1 MIRILDKNVS
11 DKIAAGEVV
20 ESPLSVVKELVE
32 NSIDAGAKS
41 IAVHI
46 KGNGGD
52 YIRVS
57 DDGCGIAGDEVE
69 VAFKRHATSKLEKFS
84 DLNSLHTLG
93 FRGEALASIAKV
105 SRVIMYTKR
114 REDTLGTEL
123 ILEAGEVIKKE
134 DIAVDDGTGIIVQ
147 DLFFNIPARKKE
159 LSYKRTKKNEIVEFI
174 NRMSIYY
181 SDISF
186 RLKLDDELLYI
197 TKGNGNRRD
206 ALAQIYGADYA
217 KRLVEVDEDVLGI
230 IVRGLISP
238 QGDSYKDTSRQV
250 IFVNGRAIKSA
261 FLEGIIKKEYSDI
274 IMGARYPSYFLLVN
288 LQGTDIDVNIHP
300 NKKEILFLDKT
311 KVKNAI
317 VRTLEK
323 AFAGK
328 EIIQSTPLN
337 ADFKFFIKDDYVDVG
352 SSEQSNIEEV
362 FEKDSSEEFSY
373 STSSSEADFTEA
385 INTGRSFRGY
395 KDREPASPPADE
407 AASEEEAFRKA
418 VKQEQQRENLQKTE
432 HIAMEEKKANLPYD
446 ISALEPMGVIFDTY
460 ILARD
465 GEAFYMIDQHAA
477 HERVFY
483 EKLLG
488 EFLSK
493 NKDTQR
499 LISPVIMSLSAEA
512 NSNRENIMARLHEL
526 GFEVDVFGDKTFRI
540 FGIPSF
546 MKDEEARGFL
556 DDYLI
561 STQGFGYDEDERQLD
576 RIASKACK
584 AAVKGRDVLKS
595 DEIRALI
602 LDLARCKQPLACPHG
617 RPTMIRMR
625 EYDIEKMFKRVL

>member
-32 NSIDAGAKS
+32 NSIDAGAKN
-41 IAVHI
+41 IAVQI
-46 KGNGGD
+46 KGNGSE

-69 VAFKRHATSKLEKFS
+69 TAFKRHATSKLEKFS
-84 DLNSLHTLG
+84 DLNNLHTLG

-105 SRVIMYTKR
+105 SGVIMYTKR
-114 REDTLGTEL
+114 REDPLGTEL
-123 ILEAGEVIKKE
+123 ALEAGEVIKKE

-147 DLFFNIPARKKE
+147 DLFFNIPARKKD
-159 LSYKRTKKNEIVEFI
+159 LSYKRAKKNEIVEFI

-186 RLKLDDELLYI
+186 RLKVDEELLYV
-197 TKGNGNRRD
+197 TEGNGNRRD
-206 ALAQIYGADYA
+206 VLAQIYGADYA
-217 KRLVEVDEDVLGI
+217 ARLVQVDEEAFGI
-230 IVRGLISP
+230 TVSGLVSP

-250 IFVNGRAIKSA
+250 IFINGRAIRSA
-261 FLEGIIKKEYSDI
+261 FLEGIIKREYSDI
-274 IMGARYPSYFLLVN
+274 IMGERYPSYFLLVN
-288 LQGTDIDVNIHP
+288 LPGAEIDVNIHP
-300 NKKEILFLDKT
+300 NKKEILFLDKA
-311 KVKNAI
+311 KVKNVI
-317 VRTLEK
+317 VKTLEK
-323 AFAGK
+323 AFSGK

-337 ADFKFFIKDDYVDVG
+337 ADFKSFVKEDYVDIG
-352 SSEQSNIEEV
+352 SSKQSNIEEV
-362 FEKDSSEEFSY
+362 FEKGSSEGFSY
-373 STSSSEADFTEA
+373 SAASSEADFREA
-385 INTGRSFRGY
+385 INIGSRGH
-395 KDREPASPPADE
+395 KGLESAFPPADND
-407 AASEEEAFRKA
+407 ASEEEAFREA
-418 VKQEQQRENLQKTE
+418 VRCEQQRESLREAE
-432 HIAMEEKKANLPYD
+432 HVAVEEKAVNLPYD
-446 ISALEPMGVIFDTY
+446 IAALEPMGVIFDTY

-483 EKLLG
+483 EKLLD

-493 NKDTQR
+493 DKDIQR
-499 LISPVIMSLSAEA
+499 LIAPIIKSLSAEA
-512 NSNRENIMARLHEL
+512 DSNKKNIMSRLFEL
-526 GFEVDVFGDKTFRI
+526 GFEVDDFGEKTLRI

-546 MKDEEARGFL
+546 MKEEEAQGFL
-556 DDYLI
+556 DDYLM

-584 AAVKGRDVLKS
+584 AAVKGRDVLKG
-595 DEIRALI
+595 DEIKALI
-602 LDLARCKQPLACPHG
+602 LSLAKCKQPLACPHG

>member
-32 NSIDAGAKS
+32 NSIDAGAKN
-41 IAVHI
+41 IAVQI
-46 KGNGGD
+46 KGNGSE

-69 VAFKRHATSKLEKFS
+69 TAFKRHATSKLEKFS
-84 DLNSLHTLG
+84 DLNNLHTLG

-105 SRVIMYTKR
+105 SGVIMYTKR
-114 REDTLGTEL
+114 REDSLGTEL
-123 ILEAGEVIKKE
+123 ALEAGEVIKKE

-147 DLFFNIPARKKE
+147 DLFFNIPARKKD
-159 LSYKRTKKNEIVEFI
+159 LSYKRAKKNEIVEFI

-186 RLKLDDELLYI
+186 RLKVDEELLYV
-197 TKGNGNRRD
+197 TEGNGNRRD
-206 ALAQIYGADYA
+206 VLAQIYGADYA
-217 KRLVEVDEDVLGI
+217 ARLVQVDEEAFGI
-230 IVRGLISP
+230 TVSGLVSP

-250 IFVNGRAIKSA
+250 IFINGRAIRSA
-261 FLEGIIKKEYSDI
+261 FLEGIIKREYSDI
-274 IMGARYPSYFLLVN
+274 IMGERYPSYFLLVN
-288 LQGTDIDVNIHP
+288 LPGAEIDVNIHP
-300 NKKEILFLDKT
+300 NKKEILFLDKA
-311 KVKNAI
+311 KVKNVI
-317 VRTLEK
+317 VKTLEK
-323 AFAGK
+323 AFSGK
-328 EIIQSTPLN
+328 EIIQFTPLN
-337 ADFKFFIKDDYVDVG
+337 ADFKSFVKEDYVDIG
-352 SSEQSNIEEV
+352 SSKQSNVEEV
-362 FEKDSSEEFSY
+362 FEKDSSEGFSY
-373 STSSSEADFTEA
+373 SAASSEAEFREA
-385 INTGRSFRGY
+385 VNIGYRGH
-395 KDREPASPPADE
+395 KGLESAFPPADND
-407 AASEEEAFRKA
+407 ASEEEAFREA
-418 VKQEQQRENLQKTE
+418 VRCEQQRESLREAE
-432 HIAMEEKKANLPYD
+432 HVAVEEKAVNLPHD
-446 ISALEPMGVIFDTY
+446 IAALEPMGVIFDTY

-483 EKLLG
+483 EKLLD

-493 NKDTQR
+493 DKDIQR
-499 LISPVIMSLSAEA
+499 LIAPIIKSLSAEA
-512 NSNRENIMARLHEL
+512 DSNKKNIMSRLFEL
-526 GFEVDVFGDKTFRI
+526 GFEVDDFGEKTLRI

-546 MKDEEARGFL
+546 MKEEEAQGFL
-556 DDYLI
+556 DDYLM

-584 AAVKGRDVLKS
+584 AAVKGRDVLKG
-595 DEIRALI
+595 DEIKALI
-602 LDLARCKQPLACPHG
+602 LSLAKCKQPLACPHG

>member
-32 NSIDAGAKS
+32 NSIDAGAKN
-41 IAVHI
+41 IAVQI
-46 KGNGGD
+46 KGNGSE

-69 VAFKRHATSKLEKFS
+69 TAFKRHATSKLEKFS
-84 DLNSLHTLG
+84 DLNNLHTLG

-105 SRVIMYTKR
+105 SGVIMYTKR
-114 REDTLGTEL
+114 REDSLGTEL
-123 ILEAGEVIKKE
+123 ALEAGEVIKKE

-147 DLFFNIPARKKE
+147 DLFFNIPARKKD
-159 LSYKRTKKNEIVEFI
+159 LSYKRAKKNEIVEFI

-186 RLKLDDELLYI
+186 RLKVDEELLYV
-197 TKGNGNRRD
+197 TEGNGNRRD
-206 ALAQIYGADYA
+206 VLAQIYGADYA
-217 KRLVEVDEDVLGI
+217 ARLVQVDEEAFGI
-230 IVRGLISP
+230 TVSGLVSP
-238 QGDSYKDTSRQV
+238 QGDSYKDTLRQV
-250 IFVNGRAIKSA
+250 IFINGRAIRSA
-261 FLEGIIKKEYSDI
+261 FLEGIIKREYSDI
-274 IMGARYPSYFLLVN
+274 IMGERYPSYFLLVN
-288 LQGTDIDVNIHP
+288 LPGAEIDVNIHP
-300 NKKEILFLDKT
+300 NKKEILFLDKA
-311 KVKNAI
+311 KVKNVI
-317 VRTLEK
+317 VKTLEK
-323 AFAGK
+323 AFSGK

-337 ADFKFFIKDDYVDVG
+337 ADFKSFVKEDYVDIG
-352 SSEQSNIEEV
+352 SSRQNNVEEV
-362 FEKDSSEEFSY
+362 FEKGSSEGFSY
-373 STSSSEADFTEA
+373 SAASSEADFREA
-385 INTGRSFRGY
+385 INIGSRGH
-395 KDREPASPPADE
+395 KGLESAFPPADND
-407 AASEEEAFRKA
+407 ASEEEAFREA
-418 VKQEQQRENLQKTE
+418 VRCEQQRESLREAE
-432 HIAMEEKKANLPYD
+432 HVAVEEKAVNLPYD
-446 ISALEPMGVIFDTY
+446 IAALEPMGVIFDTY

-493 NKDTQR
+493 DKDIQR
-499 LISPVIMSLSAEA
+499 LIAPIIKSLSAEA
-512 NSNRENIMARLHEL
+512 DSNKKNIMSRLFEL
-526 GFEVDVFGDKTFRI
+526 GFEVDDFGEKTLRI

-546 MKDEEARGFL
+546 MKEEEAQGFL
-556 DDYLI
+556 DDYLM

-584 AAVKGRDVLKS
+584 AAVKGRDVLKG
-595 DEIRALI
+595 DEIKALI
-602 LDLARCKQPLACPHG
+602 LSLAKCKQPLACPHG

>member
-32 NSIDAGAKS
+32 NSIDAGAKN
-41 IAVHI
+41 IAVQI
-46 KGNGGD
+46 KGNGSE

-69 VAFKRHATSKLEKFS
+69 TAFKRHTTSKLEKFS
-84 DLNSLHTLG
+84 DLNNLHTLG

-105 SRVIMYTKR
+105 SGVIMYTKR
-114 REDTLGTEL
+114 REDSLGTEL
-123 ILEAGEVIKKE
+123 ALEAGEVIKKE

-147 DLFFNIPARKKE
+147 DLFFNIPARKKD
-159 LSYKRTKKNEIVEFI
+159 LSYKRAKKNEIVEFI

-186 RLKLDDELLYI
+186 RLKVDEELLYV
-197 TKGNGNRRD
+197 TEGNGNRRD
-206 ALAQIYGADYA
+206 VLAQIYGADYA
-217 KRLVEVDEDVLGI
+217 ARLVQVDEEAFGI
-230 IVRGLISP
+230 TVSGLVSP

-250 IFVNGRAIKSA
+250 IFINGRAIRSA
-261 FLEGIIKKEYSDI
+261 FLEGIIKREYSDI
-274 IMGARYPSYFLLVN
+274 IMGERYPSYFLLVN
-288 LQGTDIDVNIHP
+288 LPGAEIDVNIHP
-300 NKKEILFLDKT
+300 NKKEILFLDKA
-311 KVKNAI
+311 KVKNVI
-317 VRTLEK
+317 VKTLEK
-323 AFAGK
+323 AFSGK

-337 ADFKFFIKDDYVDVG
+337 ADFKSFVKEDYVDIG
-352 SSEQSNIEEV
+352 SSKQSNVEEV
-362 FEKDSSEEFSY
+362 FEKGSSEGFSY
-373 STSSSEADFTEA
+373 SAASSEADFREA
-385 INTGRSFRGY
+385 INIGSRGH
-395 KDREPASPPADE
+395 KGLESAFPPADND
-407 AASEEEAFRKA
+407 ASEEEAFREA
-418 VKQEQQRENLQKTE
+418 VRCEQQRESLREAE
-432 HIAMEEKKANLPYD
+432 HVAVEEKAVNLPYD
-446 ISALEPMGVIFDTY
+446 IAALEPMGVIFDTY

-483 EKLLG
+483 EKLLD

-493 NKDTQR
+493 DKDIQR
-499 LISPVIMSLSAEA
+499 LIAPIIKSLSAEA
-512 NSNRENIMARLHEL
+512 DSNKKNIMSRLFEL
-526 GFEVDVFGDKTFRI
+526 GFEVDDFGEKTLRI

-546 MKDEEARGFL
+546 MKEEEAQGFL
-556 DDYLI
+556 DDYLM

-584 AAVKGRDVLKS
+584 AAVKGRDVLKG
-595 DEIRALI
+595 DEIKALI
-602 LDLARCKQPLACPHG
+602 LSLAKCKQPLACPHG

>member
-41 IAVHI
+41 IAVQI
-46 KGNGGD
+46 KGNGSD

-69 VAFKRHATSKLEKFS
+69 TAFKRHATSKLEKFS
-84 DLNSLHTLG
+84 DLNNLHTLG

-105 SRVIMYTKR
+105 SGVIMYTKR
-114 REDTLGTEL
+114 REDPLGTEL
-123 ILEAGEVIKKE
+123 VLESSEVIKKE

-147 DLFFNIPARKKE
+147 DLFFNIPARKKD
-159 LSYKRTKKNEIVEFI
+159 LSYKRAKKNEIAEFI

-186 RLKLDDELLYI
+186 RLKVDEELLYV
-197 TKGNGNRRD
+197 TEGNGNRRD
-206 ALAQIYGADYA
+206 VLAQIYGADYA
-217 KRLVEVDEDVLGI
+217 ARLVQVDEETFGI
-230 IVRGLISP
+230 TVSGLVSP

-250 IFVNGRAIKSA
+250 IFINGRAIRSA

-274 IMGARYPSYFLLVN
+274 IMGERYPSYFLLVN
-288 LQGTDIDVNIHP
+288 LPGVDIDVNIHP
-300 NKKEILFLDKT
+300 NKKEILFLDKA

-317 VRTLEK
+317 VKTLEK
-323 AFAGK
+323 AFSGK
-328 EIIQSTPLN
+328 EIIQSTPIN
-337 ADFKFFIKDDYVDVG
+337 ADFKSFVKDDYVDIG
-352 SSEQSNIEEV
+352 SSKQSNIAEV
-362 FEKDSSEEFSY
+362 FEKDSSEGFSY
-373 STSSSEADFTEA
+373 SAASSEVEFREA
-385 INTGRSFRGY
+385 VNIGYRGHEGRESAF
-395 KDREPASPPADE
+395 PPADKNVP
-407 AASEEEAFRKA
+407 EEEAFREA
-418 VKQEQQRENLQKTE
+418 IRCERQRESLREVE
-432 HIAMEEKKANLPYD
+432 HAAVEGKPVNLPYD
-446 ISALEPMGVIFDTY
+446 IAALEPMGVIFDTY

-493 NKDTQR
+493 DKDTQR
-499 LISPVIMSLSAEA
+499 LIAPIIKSLSAEVD
-512 NSNRENIMARLHEL
+512 SNKKNIMSRLSEL
-526 GFEVDVFGDKTFRI
+526 GFEVDDFGEKTLRI

-546 MKDEEARGFL
+546 MKEEEAQEFL
-556 DDYLI
+556 DDYLM

-584 AAVKGRDVLKS
+584 AAVKGRDVLKG
-595 DEIRALI
+595 DEIKALI
-602 LDLARCKQPLACPHG
+602 LSLAKCKQPLACPHG

>member
-41 IAVHI
+41 IAVQI
-46 KGNGGD
+46 KGNGSD

-69 VAFKRHATSKLEKFS
+69 TAFKRHATSKLEKFS
-84 DLNSLHTLG
+84 DLNNLHTLG

-105 SRVIMYTKR
+105 SGVIMYTKR
-114 REDTLGTEL
+114 REDSLGTEL
-123 ILEAGEVIKKE
+123 ALEAGEVIKKE

-147 DLFFNIPARKKE
+147 DLFFNIPARKKD
-159 LSYKRTKKNEIVEFI
+159 LSYKRAKKNEIVEFI

-186 RLKLDDELLYI
+186 RLKVDEELLYV
-197 TKGNGNRRD
+197 TEGNGNRRD
-206 ALAQIYGADYA
+206 VLAQIYGADYA
-217 KRLVEVDEDVLGI
+217 ARLVQVDEEAFGI
-230 IVRGLISP
+230 TVSGLVSP

-250 IFVNGRAIKSA
+250 IFINGRAIRSA
-261 FLEGIIKKEYSDI
+261 FLEGIIKREYSDI
-274 IMGARYPSYFLLVN
+274 IMGERYPSYFLLVD
-288 LQGTDIDVNIHP
+288 LPGADIDVNIHP
-300 NKKEILFLDKT
+300 NKKEILFLDKA

-317 VRTLEK
+317 VKTLEK
-323 AFAGK
+323 AFSGK
-328 EIIQSTPLN
+328 EIIQSTPIN
-337 ADFKFFIKDDYVDVG
+337 ADFKSFVKDDYVDIG
-352 SSEQSNIEEV
+352 SSKQSNIEEV
-362 FEKDSSEEFSY
+362 FEKDSSEGFSY
-373 STSSSEADFTEA
+373 SAASSEAEFREA
-385 INTGRSFRGY
+385 VNIGYRGHEGRESAF
-395 KDREPASPPADE
+395 PPADKNVP
-407 AASEEEAFRKA
+407 EEEAFREA
-418 VKQEQQRENLQKTE
+418 IRCERQRESLRKEE
-432 HIAMEEKKANLPYD
+432 HTAVEGKPVNLPYD
-446 ISALEPMGVIFDTY
+446 IAALEPMGVIFDTY

-483 EKLLG
+483 EKLLD

-493 NKDTQR
+493 DKDIQR
-499 LISPVIMSLSAEA
+499 LIAPIIKSLSAEA
-512 NSNRENIMARLHEL
+512 DSNKKNIMSRLFEL
-526 GFEVDVFGDKTFRI
+526 GFEVDDFGEKTLRI

-546 MKDEEARGFL
+546 MKEEEAQGFL
-556 DDYLI
+556 DDYLM

-584 AAVKGRDVLKS
+584 AAVKGRDVLKG
-595 DEIRALI
+595 DEIKALI
-602 LDLARCKQPLACPHG
+602 LSLAKCKQPLACPHG

>member
-41 IAVHI
+41 IAVQI
-46 KGNGGD
+46 KGNGSE

-69 VAFKRHATSKLEKFS
+69 TAFKRHATSKLEKFS
-84 DLNSLHTLG
+84 DLNNLHTLG

-114 REDTLGTEL
+114 REDPLGTEL
-123 ILEAGEVIKKE
+123 VLEAGEVIKKE

-147 DLFFNIPARKKE
+147 DLFFNIPARKKD
-159 LSYKRTKKNEIVEFI
+159 LSYKRAKKNEIVEFI

-186 RLKLDDELLYI
+186 RLKVDEELLYV
-197 TKGNGNRRD
+197 TEGNGNRRD
-206 ALAQIYGADYA
+206 VLAQIYGADYA
-217 KRLVEVDEDVLGI
+217 ARLVQVDEETFGI
-230 IVRGLISP
+230 TVSGLVSP

-250 IFVNGRAIKSA
+250 IFINGRAIRSA
-261 FLEGIIKKEYSDI
+261 FLEGIIKREYSDI
-274 IMGARYPSYFLLVN
+274 IMGERYPSYFLLVD
-288 LQGTDIDVNIHP
+288 LPGADIDVNIHP
-300 NKKEILFLDKT
+300 NKKEILFLDKA

-317 VRTLEK
+317 VKTLEK
-323 AFAGK
+323 AFSGK
-328 EIIQSTPLN
+328 EIIQSTPIN
-337 ADFKFFIKDDYVDVG
+337 ADFKSFVKDDYVDIG
-352 SSEQSNIEEV
+352 SSKQSNIEEV
-362 FEKDSSEEFSY
+362 FEKDSSEGFSY
-373 STSSSEADFTEA
+373 SAASSEAEFREA
-385 INTGRSFRGY
+385 VNIGYRGHEGRESAF
-395 KDREPASPPADE
+395 PPADKNVP
-407 AASEEEAFRKA
+407 EEEVFREA
-418 VKQEQQRENLQKTE
+418 IRCERQRESLRKEE
-432 HIAMEEKKANLPYD
+432 HTAVEGKPVNLPYD
-446 ISALEPMGVIFDTY
+446 IAALEPMGVIFDTY

-493 NKDTQR
+493 DKDIQR
-499 LISPVIMSLSAEA
+499 LIAPIIKSLSAEA
-512 NSNRENIMARLHEL
+512 DSNKKNIMSRLSEL
-526 GFEVDVFGDKTFRI
+526 GFEVDDFGEKTLRI

-546 MKDEEARGFL
+546 MKEEEAQGFL
-556 DDYLI
+556 DDYLM

-584 AAVKGRDVLKS
+584 AAVKGRDVLKG
-595 DEIRALI
+595 DEIKALI
-602 LDLARCKQPLACPHG
+602 LSLAKCKQPLACPHG

>member
-41 IAVHI
+41 IAVQI
-46 KGNGGD
+46 KGNGSD

-69 VAFKRHATSKLEKFS
+69 TAFKRHATSKLEKFS
-84 DLNSLHTLG
+84 YLNNLHTLG

-114 REDTLGTEL
+114 REDPLGTEL
-123 ILEAGEVIKKE
+123 VLEAGEVIKKE

-147 DLFFNIPARKKE
+147 DLFFNIPARKKD
-159 LSYKRTKKNEIVEFI
+159 LSYKRAKKNEIAEFI

-186 RLKLDDELLYI
+186 RLKVDEELLYV
-197 TKGNGNRRD
+197 TEGNGNRRD
-206 ALAQIYGADYA
+206 VLAQIYGADYA
-217 KRLVEVDEDVLGI
+217 ARLVQVDEEAFGI
-230 IVRGLISP
+230 TVSGLVSP

-250 IFVNGRAIKSA
+250 IFINGRAIRSA
-261 FLEGIIKKEYSDI
+261 FLEGIIKREYSDI
-274 IMGARYPSYFLLVN
+274 IMGERYPSYFLLVD
-288 LQGTDIDVNIHP
+288 LPGADIDVNIHP
-300 NKKEILFLDKT
+300 NKKEILFLDKA

-317 VRTLEK
+317 VKTLEK
-323 AFAGK
+323 AFSGK
-328 EIIQSTPLN
+328 EIIQSAPTN
-337 ADFKFFIKDDYVDVG
+337 ADFKSFVKDDYVDIG
-352 SSEQSNIEEV
+352 SSKQSNIEEV
-362 FEKDSSEEFSY
+362 FEKDSSEGFSY
-373 STSSSEADFTEA
+373 SAASSEADFREA
-385 INTGRSFRGY
+385 INIGYRGHEGRESAFL
-395 KDREPASPPADE
+395 PADKDV
-407 AASEEEAFRKA
+407 SEEEAFRKA
-418 VKQEQQRENLQKTE
+418 IRCEQQRESLREVE
-432 HIAMEEKKANLPYD
+432 HAAVEEKPINLPYD
-446 ISALEPMGVIFDTY
+446 IAVLEPMGVIFDTY

-493 NKDTQR
+493 DKDTQR
-499 LISPVIMSLSAEA
+499 LIAPIIKSLSAEA
-512 NSNRENIMARLHEL
+512 DSNKKNIMSRLSEL
-526 GFEVDVFGDKTFRI
+526 GFEVDDFGEKTLRI

-546 MKDEEARGFL
+546 MKEEEAQGFL
-556 DDYLI
+556 DDYLM

-584 AAVKGRDVLKS
+584 AAVKGRDVLKG
-595 DEIRALI
+595 DEIKALI
-602 LDLARCKQPLACPHG
+602 LSLAKCKQPLACPHG

>member
-32 NSIDAGAKS
+32 NSIDAGAKN
-41 IAVHI
+41 IAVQI
-46 KGNGGD
+46 KGNGSE

-69 VAFKRHATSKLEKFS
+69 TAFKRHATSKLEKFS
-84 DLNSLHTLG
+84 DLNNLHTLG

-105 SRVIMYTKR
+105 SGVIMYTKR
-114 REDTLGTEL
+114 REDPLGTEL
-123 ILEAGEVIKKE
+123 ALEAGEVIKKE

-147 DLFFNIPARKKE
+147 DLFFNIPARKKD
-159 LSYKRTKKNEIVEFI
+159 LSYKRAKKNEIVEFI

-186 RLKLDDELLYI
+186 RLKVDEELLYV
-197 TKGNGNRRD
+197 TEGNGNRRD
-206 ALAQIYGADYA
+206 VLAQIYGADYA
-217 KRLVEVDEDVLGI
+217 ARLVQVDEEAFGI
-230 IVRGLISP
+230 TVSGLVSP

-250 IFVNGRAIKSA
+250 IFINGRAIRSA
-261 FLEGIIKKEYSDI
+261 FLEGIIKREYSDI
-274 IMGARYPSYFLLVN
+274 IMGERYPSYFLLVN
-288 LQGTDIDVNIHP
+288 LPGAEIDVNIHP
-300 NKKEILFLDKT
+300 NKKEILFLDKA
-311 KVKNAI
+311 KVKNVI
-317 VRTLEK
+317 VKTLEK
-323 AFAGK
+323 AFSGK

-337 ADFKFFIKDDYVDVG
+337 ADFKSFVKEDYVDIG
-352 SSEQSNIEEV
+352 SSKQSNVEEV
-362 FEKDSSEEFSY
+362 FEKGSSEGFSY
-373 STSSSEADFTEA
+373 SAASSEADFREA
-385 INTGRSFRGY
+385 INIGSRGH
-395 KDREPASPPADE
+395 KGLESAFPPADND
-407 AASEEEAFRKA
+407 ASEEEAFREA
-418 VKQEQQRENLQKTE
+418 VRCEQQRESLREAE
-432 HIAMEEKKANLPYD
+432 HVAVEEKAVNLPYD
-446 ISALEPMGVIFDTY
+446 IAALEPMGVIFDTY

-483 EKLLG
+483 EKLLD

-493 NKDTQR
+493 DKDIQR
-499 LISPVIMSLSAEA
+499 LIAPIIKSLSAEA
-512 NSNRENIMARLHEL
+512 DSNKKNIMSRLFEL
-526 GFEVDVFGDKTFRI
+526 GFEVDDFGEKTLRI

-546 MKDEEARGFL
+546 MKEEEAQGFL
-556 DDYLI
+556 DDYLM

-584 AAVKGRDVLKS
+584 AAVKGRDVLKG
-595 DEIRALI
+595 DEIKALI
-602 LDLARCKQPLACPHG
+602 LSLAKCKQPLACPHG

>member
-41 IAVHI
+41 IAVQI
-46 KGNGGD
+46 KGNGSE

-57 DDGCGIAGDEVE
+57 DDGCGIASDEVE
-69 VAFKRHATSKLEKFS
+69 TAFKRHATSKLEKFS
-84 DLNSLHTLG
+84 DLNNLHTLG

-105 SRVIMYTKR
+105 SGVIMYTKR
-114 REDTLGTEL
+114 REDPLGTEL
-123 ILEAGEVIKKE
+123 ALEAGEVIKKE

-147 DLFFNIPARKKE
+147 DLFFNIPARKKD
-159 LSYKRTKKNEIVEFI
+159 LSYKRAKKNEIAEFI

-186 RLKLDDELLYI
+186 RLKVDEELLYV
-197 TKGNGNRRD
+197 TEGNGNRRD
-206 ALAQIYGADYA
+206 VLAQIYGADYA
-217 KRLVEVDEDVLGI
+217 ARLVQVDEEVSGI
-230 IVRGLISP
+230 TVSGLVSP

-250 IFVNGRAIKSA
+250 IFINGRAIRSA

-274 IMGARYPSYFLLVN
+274 IMGERYPSYFLLVN
-288 LQGTDIDVNIHP
+288 LPGVDIDVNIHP
-300 NKKEILFLDKT
+300 NKKEILFLDKA
-311 KVKNAI
+311 KVKNVI
-317 VRTLEK
+317 VKTLEK
-323 AFAGK
+323 AFSGK
-328 EIIQSTPLN
+328 EIIQSAPLN
-337 ADFKFFIKDDYVDVG
+337 ADFKSFVKDDYVDIG
-352 SSEQSNIEEV
+352 SSKQSNIEEV
-362 FEKDSSEEFSY
+362 FEKDSSEGFSY
-373 STSSSEADFTEA
+373 STASSEADFREA
-385 INTGRSFRGY
+385 INTGYRGY
-395 KDREPASPPADE
+395 EGRESAFSPADKDV
-407 AASEEEAFRKA
+407 SEEEAFREA
-418 VKQEQQRENLQKTE
+418 VRQEQQKESLQETE
-432 HIAMEEKKANLPYD
+432 HVTTKEKQVNLPYD
-446 ISALEPMGVIFDTY
+446 IAALESMDVIFDTY

-465 GEAFYMIDQHAA
+465 DEAFYMIDQHAA

-493 NKDTQR
+493 NKDVQR
-499 LISPVIMSLSAEA
+499 LIAPIVKSLSAEA
-512 NSNRENIMARLHEL
+512 DSNKKNIMSRLSEL
-526 GFEVDVFGDKTFRI
+526 GFEVDDFGEKTLRI

-546 MKDEEARGFL
+546 MKEEEAQGFL
-556 DDYLI
+556 DDYLM

-584 AAVKGRDVLKS
+584 AAVKGRDVLKG
-595 DEIRALI
+595 DEIKALI
-602 LDLARCKQPLACPHG
+602 LSLAKCKQPLACPHG

>member
-32 NSIDAGAKS
+32 NSIDAGAKN
-41 IAVHI
+41 IAVQI
-46 KGNGGD
+46 KGNGSE

-69 VAFKRHATSKLEKFS
+69 TAFKRHATSKLEKFS
-84 DLNSLHTLG
+84 DLNNLHTLG

-105 SRVIMYTKR
+105 SGVIMYTKR
-114 REDTLGTEL
+114 REDSLGTEL
-123 ILEAGEVIKKE
+123 ALEAGEVIKKE

-147 DLFFNIPARKKE
+147 DLFYNIPARKKD
-159 LSYKRTKKNEIVEFI
+159 LSYKRAKKNEIVEFI

-186 RLKLDDELLYI
+186 RLKVDEELLYV
-197 TKGNGNRRD
+197 TEGNGNRRD
-206 ALAQIYGADYA
+206 VLAQIYGADYA
-217 KRLVEVDEDVLGI
+217 ARLVQVDEEAFGI
-230 IVRGLISP
+230 TVSGLVSP

-250 IFVNGRAIKSA
+250 IFINGRAIRSA
-261 FLEGIIKKEYSDI
+261 FLEGIIKREYSDI
-274 IMGARYPSYFLLVN
+274 IMGERYPSYFLLVN
-288 LQGTDIDVNIHP
+288 LPGAEIDVNIHP
-300 NKKEILFLDKT
+300 NKKEILFLDKA
-311 KVKNAI
+311 KVKNVI
-317 VRTLEK
+317 VKTLEK
-323 AFAGK
+323 AFSGK

-337 ADFKFFIKDDYVDVG
+337 ADFKSFVKEDYVDIG
-352 SSEQSNIEEV
+352 SSKQSNVEEV
-362 FEKDSSEEFSY
+362 FEKGSSEGFSY
-373 STSSSEADFTEA
+373 SAASSEADFREA
-385 INTGRSFRGY
+385 INIGSRGH
-395 KDREPASPPADE
+395 KGLESAFPPADND
-407 AASEEEAFRKA
+407 ASEEEAFREA
-418 VKQEQQRENLQKTE
+418 VRCEQQRESLREEE
-432 HIAMEEKKANLPYD
+432 HAAVEGKPVNLPYD
-446 ISALEPMGVIFDTY
+446 IAALEPMGVIFDTY

-483 EKLLG
+483 EKLLD

-493 NKDTQR
+493 DKDIQR
-499 LISPVIMSLSAEA
+499 LIAPIIKSLSAEA
-512 NSNRENIMARLHEL
+512 DSNKKNIMSRLFEL
-526 GFEVDVFGDKTFRI
+526 GFEVDDFGEKTLRI

-546 MKDEEARGFL
+546 MKEEEAQGFL
-556 DDYLI
+556 DDYLM

-584 AAVKGRDVLKS
+584 AAVKGRDVLKG
-595 DEIRALI
+595 DEIKALI
-602 LDLARCKQPLACPHG
+602 LSLAKCKQPLACPHG

>member
-41 IAVHI
+41 IAVQI
-46 KGNGGD
+46 KGNGSD

-69 VAFKRHATSKLEKFS
+69 TAFKRHATSKLEKFS
-84 DLNSLHTLG
+84 DLNNLHTLG

-105 SRVIMYTKR
+105 SGVIMYTKR
-114 REDTLGTEL
+114 REDPLGTEL
-123 ILEAGEVIKKE
+123 VLEAGEVIKKE

-147 DLFFNIPARKKE
+147 DLFFNIPARKKD
-159 LSYKRTKKNEIVEFI
+159 LSYKRAKKNEIVEFI

-186 RLKLDDELLYI
+186 RLKVDEELLYV
-197 TKGNGNRRD
+197 TEGNGNRRD
-206 ALAQIYGADYA
+206 VLAQIYGADYA
-217 KRLVEVDEDVLGI
+217 ARLVQVDEEVSGI
-230 IVRGLISP
+230 TVSGLVSP

-250 IFVNGRAIKSA
+250 IFINGRAIRSA
-261 FLEGIIKKEYSDI
+261 FLEGIIKREYSDI
-274 IMGARYPSYFLLVN
+274 IMGERYPSYFLLVD
-288 LQGTDIDVNIHP
+288 LPGADIDVNIHP
-300 NKKEILFLDKT
+300 NKKEILFLDKA

-317 VRTLEK
+317 VKTLEK
-323 AFAGK
+323 AFSGK
-328 EIIQSTPLN
+328 EIIQSTPIN
-337 ADFKFFIKDDYVDVG
+337 ADFKSFVKDDYVDIG
-352 SSEQSNIEEV
+352 SSKQSNIEEV
-362 FEKDSSEEFSY
+362 FEKDSSEGFSY
-373 STSSSEADFTEA
+373 SAASSEAEFREA
-385 INTGRSFRGY
+385 VNIGYRGHEGRESAF
-395 KDREPASPPADE
+395 PPADKNVP
-407 AASEEEAFRKA
+407 EEEAFRKA
-418 VKQEQQRENLQKTE
+418 IRCEQQRESLREVE
-432 HIAMEEKKANLPYD
+432 HAAVEGKPVNLPYD
-446 ISALEPMGVIFDTY
+446 IAALEPMGVIFDTY

-493 NKDTQR
+493 DKDIQR
-499 LISPVIMSLSAEA
+499 LIAPIIKSLSAEA
-512 NSNRENIMARLHEL
+512 DSNKKNIMSRLSEL
-526 GFEVDVFGDKTFRI
+526 GFEVDDFGEKTLRI

-546 MKDEEARGFL
+546 MKEEEAQGFL
-556 DDYLI
+556 DDYLM

-584 AAVKGRDVLKS
+584 AAVKGRDVLKG
-595 DEIRALI
+595 DEIKALI
-602 LDLARCKQPLACPHG
+602 LSLAKCKQPLACPHG

>member
-41 IAVHI
+41 IAVQI
-46 KGNGGD
+46 KGNGSD

-69 VAFKRHATSKLEKFS
+69 TAFKRHATSKLEKFS
-84 DLNSLHTLG
+84 DLNNLHTLG

-105 SRVIMYTKR
+105 SGVIIYTKR
-114 REDTLGTEL
+114 REDSLGTEL
-123 ILEAGEVIKKE
+123 VLEAGEVIKKE

-147 DLFFNIPARKKE
+147 DLFFNIPARKKD
-159 LSYKRTKKNEIVEFI
+159 LSYKRAKKNEIAEFI

-186 RLKLDDELLYI
+186 RLKVDEELLYV
-197 TKGNGNRRD
+197 TEGNGNRRD
-206 ALAQIYGADYA
+206 VLAQIYGVDYA
-217 KRLVEVDEDVLGI
+217 ARLVQVDEEVSGI
-230 IVRGLISP
+230 TVSGLVSP

-250 IFVNGRAIKSA
+250 IFINGRAIRSA

-274 IMGARYPSYFLLVN
+274 IMGERYPSYFLLVN
-288 LQGTDIDVNIHP
+288 LPGVDIDVNIHP
-300 NKKEILFLDKT
+300 NKKEILFLDKA
-311 KVKNAI
+311 KVKNVI
-317 VRTLEK
+317 VKTLEK
-323 AFAGK
+323 AFSGK
-328 EIIQSTPLN
+328 EIIQSAPLN
-337 ADFKFFIKDDYVDVG
+337 ADFKSFVKDDYVDIG
-352 SSEQSNIEEV
+352 SSKQSNIEEV
-362 FEKDSSEEFSY
+362 FEKDSSEGFSY
-373 STSSSEADFTEA
+373 STASSEADFREA
-385 INTGRSFRGY
+385 INTGYRGY
-395 KDREPASPPADE
+395 EGREFAFSPADKDV
-407 AASEEEAFRKA
+407 SEEEAFREA
-418 VKQEQQRENLQKTE
+418 VRQEQQKESLQETE
-432 HIAMEEKKANLPYD
+432 HVTTKEKQVNLPYD
-446 ISALEPMGVIFDTY
+446 IAALESMGVIFDTY

-465 GEAFYMIDQHAA
+465 DEAFYMIDQHAA

-493 NKDTQR
+493 NKDVQR
-499 LISPVIMSLSAEA
+499 LIAPIVKSLSAEA
-512 NSNRENIMARLHEL
+512 DSNKKNIMSRLSEL
-526 GFEVDVFGDKTFRI
+526 GFEVDDFGEKTLRI

-546 MKDEEARGFL
+546 MKEEEAQGFL
-556 DDYLI
+556 DDYLM

-584 AAVKGRDVLKS
+584 AAVKGRDVLKG
-595 DEIRALI
+595 DEIKALI
-602 LDLARCKQPLACPHG
+602 LSLAKCKQPLACPHG

>member
-41 IAVHI
+41 IAVQI
-46 KGNGGD
+46 KGNGSD

-69 VAFKRHATSKLEKFS
+69 TAFKRHATSKLEKFS
-84 DLNSLHTLG
+84 DLNNLHTLG

-114 REDTLGTEL
+114 REDPLGTEL
-123 ILEAGEVIKKE
+123 VLESGEVIKKE

-147 DLFFNIPARKKE
+147 DLFFNIPARKKD
-159 LSYKRTKKNEIVEFI
+159 LSYKRAKKNEIAEFI

-186 RLKLDDELLYI
+186 RLKVDEELLYV
-197 TKGNGNRRD
+197 TEGNGNRRD
-206 ALAQIYGADYA
+206 VLAQIYGADYA
-217 KRLVEVDEDVLGI
+217 ARLVQVDEETFGI
-230 IVRGLISP
+230 TVSGLVSP

-250 IFVNGRAIKSA
+250 IFINGRAIRSA
-261 FLEGIIKKEYSDI
+261 FLEGIIKREYSDI
-274 IMGARYPSYFLLVN
+274 IMGERYPSYFLLVD
-288 LQGTDIDVNIHP
+288 LPGADIDVNIHP
-300 NKKEILFLDKT
+300 NKKEILFLDKA

-317 VRTLEK
+317 VKTLEK
-323 AFAGK
+323 AFSGK
-328 EIIQSTPLN
+328 EIIQSAPLN
-337 ADFKFFIKDDYVDVG
+337 ADFKSFVKDDYVDIG
-352 SSEQSNIEEV
+352 SSKQSNIEEV
-362 FEKDSSEEFSY
+362 FEKDSSEGFSY
-373 STSSSEADFTEA
+373 STASSEADFREA
-385 INTGRSFRGY
+385 INTGYRGY
-395 KDREPASPPADE
+395 EGRESAFSPADKDV
-407 AASEEEAFRKA
+407 SEEEAFREA
-418 VKQEQQRENLQKTE
+418 VRQEQQKESLQETE
-432 HIAMEEKKANLPYD
+432 HVTTKEKQVNLPYD
-446 ISALEPMGVIFDTY
+446 IATLESMGVIFDTY

-465 GEAFYMIDQHAA
+465 DEAFYMIDQHAA

-493 NKDTQR
+493 DKDTQR
-499 LISPVIMSLSAEA
+499 LIAPIIKSLSAEA
-512 NSNRENIMARLHEL
+512 DSNKKNIMSRLSEL
-526 GFEVDVFGDKTFRI
+526 GFEVDDFGEKTLRI

-546 MKDEEARGFL
+546 MKEEEAQGFL
-556 DDYLI
+556 DDYLM

-584 AAVKGRDVLKS
+584 AAVKGRDVLNG
-595 DEIRALI
+595 DEIKALI
-602 LDLARCKQPLACPHG
+602 LSLAKCKQPLACPHG

>member
-41 IAVHI
+41 IAVQI
-46 KGNGGD
+46 KGNGSD

-69 VAFKRHATSKLEKFS
+69 TAFKRHATSKLEKFS
-84 DLNSLHTLG
+84 DLNNLHTLG

-114 REDTLGTEL
+114 REDPLGTEL
-123 ILEAGEVIKKE
+123 VLESGEVIKKE

-147 DLFFNIPARKKE
+147 DLFFNIPARKKD
-159 LSYKRTKKNEIVEFI
+159 LSYKRAKKNEIAEFI

-186 RLKLDDELLYI
+186 RLKVDEELLYV
-197 TKGNGNRRD
+197 TEGNGNRRD
-206 ALAQIYGADYA
+206 VLAQIYGADYA
-217 KRLVEVDEDVLGI
+217 ARLVQVDEETFGI
-230 IVRGLISP
+230 TVSGLVSP

-250 IFVNGRAIKSA
+250 IFINGRAIRSA
-261 FLEGIIKKEYSDI
+261 FLEGIIKREYSDI
-274 IMGARYPSYFLLVN
+274 IMGERYPSYFLLVD
-288 LQGTDIDVNIHP
+288 LPGADIDVNIHP
-300 NKKEILFLDKT
+300 NKKEILFLDKA

-317 VRTLEK
+317 VKTLEK
-323 AFAGK
+323 AFSGK
-328 EIIQSTPLN
+328 EIIQSAPLN
-337 ADFKFFIKDDYVDVG
+337 ADFKSFVKDDYVDIG
-352 SSEQSNIEEV
+352 SSKQSNIAEV
-362 FEKDSSEEFSY
+362 FEKDSSEGFSY
-373 STSSSEADFTEA
+373 STASSEADFREA
-385 INTGRSFRGY
+385 INTGYRGHEG
-395 KDREPASPPADE
+395 RESAFSPADKDV
-407 AASEEEAFRKA
+407 SEEEAFREA
-418 VKQEQQRENLQKTE
+418 VRQEQQKESLQETE
-432 HIAMEEKKANLPYD
+432 HVTTKEKQVNLPYD
-446 ISALEPMGVIFDTY
+446 IAALESMGVIFDTY
-460 ILARD
+460 ILSRD
-465 GEAFYMIDQHAA
+465 DEAFYMIDQHAA

-483 EKLLG
+483 ENLLG

-493 NKDTQR
+493 DKDTQR
-499 LISPVIMSLSAEA
+499 LIAPIIKSLSAEA
-512 NSNRENIMARLHEL
+512 DSNKKNIMSRLSEL
-526 GFEVDVFGDKTFRI
+526 GFEVDDFGEKTLRI

-546 MKDEEARGFL
+546 MKEEEAQGFL
-556 DDYLI
+556 DDYLM

-584 AAVKGRDVLKS
+584 AAVKGRDVLKG
-595 DEIRALI
+595 DEIKALI
-602 LDLARCKQPLACPHG
+602 LSLAKCKQPLACPHG

>member
-32 NSIDAGAKS
+32 NSIDAGAKN
-41 IAVHI
+41 IAVQI
-46 KGNGGD
+46 KGNGSE

-69 VAFKRHATSKLEKFS
+69 TAFKRHATSKLEKFS
-84 DLNSLHTLG
+84 DLNNLHTLG

-105 SRVIMYTKR
+105 SGVIMYTKR
-114 REDTLGTEL
+114 REDPLGTEL
-123 ILEAGEVIKKE
+123 ALEAGEVIKKE

-147 DLFFNIPARKKE
+147 DLFFNIPARKKD
-159 LSYKRTKKNEIVEFI
+159 LSYKRAKKNEIVEFI

-186 RLKLDDELLYI
+186 RLKVDEELLYV
-197 TKGNGNRRD
+197 TEGNGNRRD
-206 ALAQIYGADYA
+206 VLAQIYGADYA
-217 KRLVEVDEDVLGI
+217 ARLVQVDEEAFGI
-230 IVRGLISP
+230 TVSGLVSP

-250 IFVNGRAIKSA
+250 IFINGRAIRSA
-261 FLEGIIKKEYSDI
+261 FLEGIIKREYSDI
-274 IMGARYPSYFLLVN
+274 IMGERYPSYFLLVN
-288 LQGTDIDVNIHP
+288 LPGAEIDVNIHP
-300 NKKEILFLDKT
+300 NKKEILFLDKA
-311 KVKNAI
+311 KVKNVI
-317 VRTLEK
+317 VKTLEK
-323 AFAGK
+323 AFSGK

-337 ADFKFFIKDDYVDVG
+337 ADFKSFVKEDYVDIG
-352 SSEQSNIEEV
+352 SSRQSNVEEV
-362 FEKDSSEEFSY
+362 FEKGSSEGFSY
-373 STSSSEADFTEA
+373 SAASSEADFREA
-385 INTGRSFRGY
+385 INIGSRGH
-395 KDREPASPPADE
+395 KGLESAFPLADND
-407 AASEEEAFRKA
+407 ASEEEAFREA
-418 VKQEQQRENLQKTE
+418 VRCEQQRESLREAE
-432 HIAMEEKKANLPYD
+432 HVAVEEKAVNLPYD
-446 ISALEPMGVIFDTY
+446 IAALEPMGVIFDTY

-483 EKLLG
+483 EKLLD

-493 NKDTQR
+493 DKDIQR
-499 LISPVIMSLSAEA
+499 LIAPIIKSLSAEA
-512 NSNRENIMARLHEL
+512 DSNKKNIMSRLFEL
-526 GFEVDVFGDKTFRI
+526 GFEVDDFGEKTLRI

-546 MKDEEARGFL
+546 MKEEEAQGFL
-556 DDYLI
+556 DDYLM

-584 AAVKGRDVLKS
+584 AAVKGRDVLKG
-595 DEIRALI
+595 DEIKALI
-602 LDLARCKQPLACPHG
+602 LSLAKCKQPLACPHG

>member
-32 NSIDAGAKS
+32 NSIDAGAKN
-41 IAVHI
+41 IAVQI
-46 KGNGGD
+46 KGNGSE

-69 VAFKRHATSKLEKFS
+69 TAFKRHATSKLEKFS
-84 DLNSLHTLG
+84 DLNNLHTLG
-93 FRGEALASIAKV
+93 FRGEALASIVKV
-105 SRVIMYTKR
+105 SGVIMYTKR
-114 REDTLGTEL
+114 REDSLGTEL
-123 ILEAGEVIKKE
+123 ALEAGEVIKKE

-147 DLFFNIPARKKE
+147 DLFFNIPARKKD
-159 LSYKRTKKNEIVEFI
+159 LSYKRAKKNEIVEFI

-186 RLKLDDELLYI
+186 RLKVDEELLYV
-197 TKGNGNRRD
+197 TEGNGNRRD
-206 ALAQIYGADYA
+206 VLAQIYGADYA
-217 KRLVEVDEDVLGI
+217 ARLVQVDEEAFGI
-230 IVRGLISP
+230 TVSGLVSP

-250 IFVNGRAIKSA
+250 IFINGRAIRSA
-261 FLEGIIKKEYSDI
+261 FLEGIIKREYSDI
-274 IMGARYPSYFLLVN
+274 IMGERYPSYFLLVN
-288 LQGTDIDVNIHP
+288 LPGAEIDVNIHP
-300 NKKEILFLDKT
+300 NKKEILFLDKA
-311 KVKNAI
+311 KVKNVI
-317 VRTLEK
+317 VKTLEK
-323 AFAGK
+323 AFSGK

-337 ADFKFFIKDDYVDVG
+337 ADFKSFVKEDYVDIG
-352 SSEQSNIEEV
+352 SSKQSNVEEV
-362 FEKDSSEEFSY
+362 FEKGSSEGFSY
-373 STSSSEADFTEA
+373 SAASSEAEFREA
-385 INTGRSFRGY
+385 VNIGYRGH
-395 KDREPASPPADE
+395 KGLESAFPPADND
-407 AASEEEAFRKA
+407 ASEEEAFREA
-418 VKQEQQRENLQKTE
+418 VRCEQQRESLREAE
-432 HIAMEEKKANLPYD
+432 HVAVEEKAVNLPYD
-446 ISALEPMGVIFDTY
+446 IAALEPMGVIFDTY

-483 EKLLG
+483 EKLLD

-493 NKDTQR
+493 DKDIQR
-499 LISPVIMSLSAEA
+499 LIAPIIKSLSAEA
-512 NSNRENIMARLHEL
+512 DSNKKNIMSRLFEL
-526 GFEVDVFGDKTFRI
+526 GFEVDDFGEKTLRI

-546 MKDEEARGFL
+546 MKEEEAQGFL
-556 DDYLI
+556 DDYLM

-584 AAVKGRDVLKS
+584 AAVKGRDVLKG
-595 DEIRALI
+595 DEIKALI
-602 LDLARCKQPLACPHG
+602 LSLAKCKQPLACPHG

>member
-32 NSIDAGAKS
+32 NSIDAGAKN
-41 IAVHI
+41 IAVQI
-46 KGNGGD
+46 KGNGSE

-69 VAFKRHATSKLEKFS
+69 TAFKRHATSKLEKFS
-84 DLNSLHTLG
+84 DLNNLHTLG

-105 SRVIMYTKR
+105 SGVIMYTKR
-114 REDTLGTEL
+114 REDSLGTEL
-123 ILEAGEVIKKE
+123 ALEAGEVIKKE

-147 DLFFNIPARKKE
+147 DLFFNIPARKKD
-159 LSYKRTKKNEIVEFI
+159 LSYKRAKKNEIVEFI

-186 RLKLDDELLYI
+186 RLKVDEELLYV
-197 TKGNGNRRD
+197 TEGNGNRRD
-206 ALAQIYGADYA
+206 VLAQIYGADYA
-217 KRLVEVDEDVLGI
+217 ARLVQVDEEAFGI
-230 IVRGLISP
+230 TVSGLVSP

-250 IFVNGRAIKSA
+250 IFINGRAIRSA
-261 FLEGIIKKEYSDI
+261 FLEGIIKREYSDI
-274 IMGARYPSYFLLVN
+274 IMGERYPSYFLLVN
-288 LQGTDIDVNIHP
+288 LPGAEIDVNIHP
-300 NKKEILFLDKT
+300 NKKEILFLDKA
-311 KVKNAI
+311 KVKNVI
-317 VRTLEK
+317 VKTLEK
-323 AFAGK
+323 AFSGK

-337 ADFKFFIKDDYVDVG
+337 ADFKSFVKEDYVDIG
-352 SSEQSNIEEV
+352 SSRQSNVEEV
-362 FEKDSSEEFSY
+362 FEKGSSEGFSY
-373 STSSSEADFTEA
+373 SAASSEADFREA
-385 INTGRSFRGY
+385 INIGSRGH
-395 KDREPASPPADE
+395 KGLESAFPPADHD
-407 AASEEEAFRKA
+407 ASEEEAFREA
-418 VKQEQQRENLQKTE
+418 VRCEQQRESLREAE
-432 HIAMEEKKANLPYD
+432 HVAVEEKAVNLPYD
-446 ISALEPMGVIFDTY
+446 IAALEPMGVIFDTY

-483 EKLLG
+483 EKLLD

-493 NKDTQR
+493 DKDIQR
-499 LISPVIMSLSAEA
+499 LIAPIIKSLSAEA
-512 NSNRENIMARLHEL
+512 DSNKKNIMSRLFEL
-526 GFEVDVFGDKTFRI
+526 GFEVDDFGEKTLRI

-546 MKDEEARGFL
+546 MKEEEAQGFL
-556 DDYLI
+556 DDYLM

-584 AAVKGRDVLKS
+584 AAVKGRDVLKG
-595 DEIRALI
+595 DEIKALI
-602 LDLARCKQPLACPHG
+602 LSLAKCKQPLACPHG

>member
-41 IAVHI
+41 IAVQI
-46 KGNGGD
+46 KGNGSD

-69 VAFKRHATSKLEKFS
+69 TAFKRHATSKLEKFS
-84 DLNSLHTLG
+84 DLNNLHTLG

-114 REDTLGTEL
+114 REDPLGTEL
-123 ILEAGEVIKKE
+123 VLESGEVIKKE

-147 DLFFNIPARKKE
+147 DLFFNIPARKKD
-159 LSYKRTKKNEIVEFI
+159 LSYKRAKKNEIAEFI

-186 RLKLDDELLYI
+186 RLKVDEELLYV
-197 TKGNGNRRD
+197 TEGNGNRRD
-206 ALAQIYGADYA
+206 VLAQIYGADYA
-217 KRLVEVDEDVLGI
+217 ARLVQVDEETFGI
-230 IVRGLISP
+230 TVSGLVSP

-250 IFVNGRAIKSA
+250 IFINGRAIRSA
-261 FLEGIIKKEYSDI
+261 FLEGIIKREYSDI
-274 IMGARYPSYFLLVN
+274 IMGERYPSYFLLVD
-288 LQGTDIDVNIHP
+288 LPGADIDVNIHP
-300 NKKEILFLDKT
+300 NKKEILFLDKA

-317 VRTLEK
+317 VKTLEK
-323 AFAGK
+323 AFSGK
-328 EIIQSTPLN
+328 EIIQSTPIN
-337 ADFKFFIKDDYVDVG
+337 ADFKSFVKDDYVDIG
-352 SSEQSNIEEV
+352 SSKQSNIEEV
-362 FEKDSSEEFSY
+362 FEKDSSEGFSY
-373 STSSSEADFTEA
+373 STASSEADFREA
-385 INTGRSFRGY
+385 INTGYRGY
-395 KDREPASPPADE
+395 EGRESAFSPADKDV
-407 AASEEEAFRKA
+407 SEEEAFREA
-418 VKQEQQRENLQKTE
+418 VRQEQQKESLQETE
-432 HIAMEEKKANLPYD
+432 HVTTKEKQVNLPYD
-446 ISALEPMGVIFDTY
+446 IAALEPMGVIFDTY

-493 NKDTQR
+493 DKDIQR
-499 LISPVIMSLSAEA
+499 LIAPIIKSLSAEA
-512 NSNRENIMARLHEL
+512 DSNKKNIMSRLSEL
-526 GFEVDVFGDKTFRI
+526 GFEVDDFGEKTLRI

-546 MKDEEARGFL
+546 MKEEEAQGFL
-556 DDYLI
+556 DDYLM

-584 AAVKGRDVLKS
+584 AAVKGRDVLKG
-595 DEIRALI
+595 DEIKALI
-602 LDLARCKQPLACPHG
+602 LSLAKCKQPLACPHG

>member
-41 IAVHI
+41 IAVQI
-46 KGNGGD
+46 KGNGSD

-69 VAFKRHATSKLEKFS
+69 TAFKRHATSKLEKFS
-84 DLNSLHTLG
+84 DLNNLHTLG

-114 REDTLGTEL
+114 REGPLGTEL
-123 ILEAGEVIKKE
+123 VLEAGEVIKKE

-147 DLFFNIPARKKE
+147 DLFFNIPARKKD
-159 LSYKRTKKNEIVEFI
+159 LSYKRAKKNEIAEFI

-186 RLKLDDELLYI
+186 RLKVDEELLYV
-197 TKGNGNRRD
+197 TEGNGNRRD
-206 ALAQIYGADYA
+206 VLAQIYGADYA
-217 KRLVEVDEDVLGI
+217 TRLVQVDEETFGI
-230 IVRGLISP
+230 NVSGLVSP

-250 IFVNGRAIKSA
+250 IFINGRAIRSA
-261 FLEGIIKKEYSDI
+261 FLEGIIKREYSDI
-274 IMGARYPSYFLLVN
+274 IMGERYPSYFLLVD
-288 LQGTDIDVNIHP
+288 LPGADIDVNIHP
-300 NKKEILFLDKT
+300 NKKEILFLDKA

-317 VRTLEK
+317 VKTLEK
-323 AFAGK
+323 AFSGK
-328 EIIQSTPLN
+328 EIIQSTPIN
-337 ADFKFFIKDDYVDVG
+337 ADFKSFVKDDYVDIG
-352 SSEQSNIEEV
+352 SSKQSNIEEV
-362 FEKDSSEEFSY
+362 FEKGSSEGFSY
-373 STSSSEADFTEA
+373 SAASSEAEFREA
-385 INTGRSFRGY
+385 VNIGYRGHEGRESAFPPVD
-395 KDREPASPPADE
+395 KDV
-407 AASEEEAFRKA
+407 SEEEAFREA
-418 VKQEQQRENLQKTE
+418 VRQEQQKESLQETE
-432 HIAMEEKKANLPYD
+432 HVTTKEKQVNLPYD
-446 ISALEPMGVIFDTY
+446 IAALESMGVIFDTY

-493 NKDTQR
+493 DKDIQR
-499 LISPVIMSLSAEA
+499 LIAPIIKSLSAEA
-512 NSNRENIMARLHEL
+512 DSNKKNIMSRLSEL
-526 GFEVDVFGDKTFRI
+526 GFEVDDFGEKTLRI

-546 MKDEEARGFL
+546 MKEEEAQGFL
-556 DDYLI
+556 DDYLM

-584 AAVKGRDVLKS
+584 AAVKGRDVLKG
-595 DEIRALI
+595 DEIKALI
-602 LDLARCKQPLACPHG
+602 LSLAKCKQPLACPHG

>member
-41 IAVHI
+41 IAVQI
-46 KGNGGD
+46 KGNGSD

-69 VAFKRHATSKLEKFS
+69 TAFKRHATSKLEKFS
-84 DLNSLHTLG
+84 DLNNLHTLG

-123 ILEAGEVIKKE
+123 VLESGEVIKKE

-147 DLFFNIPARKKE
+147 DLFFNIPARKKD
-159 LSYKRTKKNEIVEFI
+159 LSYKRAKKNEIAEFI

-186 RLKLDDELLYI
+186 RLKVDEELLYV
-197 TKGNGNRRD
+197 TEGNGNRRD
-206 ALAQIYGADYA
+206 VLAQIYGADYA
-217 KRLVEVDEDVLGI
+217 ARLVQVDEEVSGI
-230 IVRGLISP
+230 TVSGLVSP

-250 IFVNGRAIKSA
+250 IFINGRAIRSA

-274 IMGARYPSYFLLVN
+274 IMGERYPSYFLLVN
-288 LQGTDIDVNIHP
+288 LPGVDIDVNIHP
-300 NKKEILFLDKT
+300 NKKEILFLDKA
-311 KVKNAI
+311 KVKNVI
-317 VRTLEK
+317 VKTLEK
-323 AFAGK
+323 AFSGK
-328 EIIQSTPLN
+328 EIIQSAPLN
-337 ADFKFFIKDDYVDVG
+337 ADFKSFVKDDYVDIG
-352 SSEQSNIEEV
+352 SSKQSNIEEV
-362 FEKDSSEEFSY
+362 FEKDSSEGFSY
-373 STSSSEADFTEA
+373 STASSEADFREA
-385 INTGRSFRGY
+385 INTGYRGY
-395 KDREPASPPADE
+395 EGRESAFSPADKDV
-407 AASEEEAFRKA
+407 SEEEAFREA
-418 VKQEQQRENLQKTE
+418 VRQEQQKESLQETE
-432 HIAMEEKKANLPYD
+432 HVTTKEKQVNLPYD
-446 ISALEPMGVIFDTY
+446 IAALESMGVIFDTY

-465 GEAFYMIDQHAA
+465 DEAFYMIDQHAA

-493 NKDTQR
+493 NKDVQR
-499 LISPVIMSLSAEA
+499 LIAPIVKSLSAEA
-512 NSNRENIMARLHEL
+512 DSNKKNIMSRLSEL
-526 GFEVDVFGDKTFRI
+526 GFEVDDFGEKTLRI

-546 MKDEEARGFL
+546 MKEEEAQGFL
-556 DDYLI
+556 DDYLM

-584 AAVKGRDVLKS
+584 AAVKGRDVLKG
-595 DEIRALI
+595 DEIKALI
-602 LDLARCKQPLACPHG
+602 LSLAKCKQPLACPHG

>member
-32 NSIDAGAKS
+32 NSIDAGAKN
-41 IAVHI
+41 IAVQI
-46 KGNGGD
+46 KGNGSD

-69 VAFKRHATSKLEKFS
+69 TAFKRHATSKLEKFS
-84 DLNSLHTLG
+84 DLNNLHTLG

-105 SRVIMYTKR
+105 SGVIMYTKR
-114 REDTLGTEL
+114 REDSLGTEL
-123 ILEAGEVIKKE
+123 ALEAGEVIKKE

-147 DLFFNIPARKKE
+147 DLFFNIPARKKD
-159 LSYKRTKKNEIVEFI
+159 LSYKRAKKNEIVEFI

-186 RLKLDDELLYI
+186 RLKVDEELLYV
-197 TKGNGNRRD
+197 TEGNGNRRD
-206 ALAQIYGADYA
+206 VLAQIYGADYA
-217 KRLVEVDEDVLGI
+217 ARLVQVDEEAFGI
-230 IVRGLISP
+230 TVSGLVSP

-250 IFVNGRAIKSA
+250 IFINGRAIRSA
-261 FLEGIIKKEYSDI
+261 FLEGIIKREYSDI
-274 IMGARYPSYFLLVN
+274 IMGERYPSYFLLVN
-288 LQGTDIDVNIHP
+288 LPGAEIDVNIHP
-300 NKKEILFLDKT
+300 NKKEILFLDKA
-311 KVKNAI
+311 KVKNVI
-317 VRTLEK
+317 VKTLEK
-323 AFAGK
+323 AFSGK

-337 ADFKFFIKDDYVDVG
+337 ADFKSFVKEDYVDIG
-352 SSEQSNIEEV
+352 SSRQSNVEEV
-362 FEKDSSEEFSY
+362 FEKGSSEGFSY
-373 STSSSEADFTEA
+373 SAASSEADFREA
-385 INTGRSFRGY
+385 INIGSRGH
-395 KDREPASPPADE
+395 KGLESAFPPADND
-407 AASEEEAFRKA
+407 ASEEEAFREA
-418 VKQEQQRENLQKTE
+418 VRCEQQRESLREAE
-432 HIAMEEKKANLPYD
+432 HVAVEEKAVNLPYD
-446 ISALEPMGVIFDTY
+446 IAALEPMGVIFDTY

-483 EKLLG
+483 EKLLD

-493 NKDTQR
+493 DKDIQR
-499 LISPVIMSLSAEA
+499 LIAPIIKSLSAEA
-512 NSNRENIMARLHEL
+512 DSNKKNIMSRLFEL
-526 GFEVDVFGDKTFRI
+526 GFEVDDFGEKTLRI

-546 MKDEEARGFL
+546 MKEEEAQGFL
-556 DDYLI
+556 DDYLM

-584 AAVKGRDVLKS
+584 AAVKGRDVLKG
-595 DEIRALI
+595 DEIKALI
-602 LDLARCKQPLACPHG
+602 LSLAKCKQPLACPHG

>member
-41 IAVHI
+41 IAVQI
-46 KGNGGD
+46 KGNGSE

-57 DDGCGIAGDEVE
+57 DDGCGIAGNEVE
-69 VAFKRHATSKLEKFS
+69 TAFKRHATSKLEKFS
-84 DLNSLHTLG
+84 DLNNLHTLG

-105 SRVIMYTKR
+105 SGVIMYTKR
-114 REDTLGTEL
+114 REDPLGTEL
-123 ILEAGEVIKKE
+123 VLEAGEVIKKE

-147 DLFFNIPARKKE
+147 DLFFNIPARKKD
-159 LSYKRTKKNEIVEFI
+159 LSYKRAKKNEIAEFI

-186 RLKLDDELLYI
+186 RLKVDEELLYV
-197 TKGNGNRRD
+197 TEGNGNRRD
-206 ALAQIYGADYA
+206 VLAQIYGADYA
-217 KRLVEVDEDVLGI
+217 ARLVQVDEETFGI
-230 IVRGLISP
+230 NVSGLVSP

-250 IFVNGRAIKSA
+250 IFINGRAIRSA

-274 IMGARYPSYFLLVN
+274 IMGERYPSYFLLVN
-288 LQGTDIDVNIHP
+288 LPGVDIDVNIHP
-300 NKKEILFLDKT
+300 NKKEILFLDKA
-311 KVKNAI
+311 KVKNVI
-317 VRTLEK
+317 VKTLEK
-323 AFAGK
+323 AFSGK
-328 EIIQSTPLN
+328 EIIQSAPLN
-337 ADFKFFIKDDYVDVG
+337 ADFKSFVKDDYVDIG
-352 SSEQSNIEEV
+352 SSKQSNIEEV
-362 FEKDSSEEFSY
+362 FEKDSSEGFSY
-373 STSSSEADFTEA
+373 SAASSEADFREA
-385 INTGRSFRGY
+385 INTGYRGY
-395 KDREPASPPADE
+395 EGRESAFSPADKDV
-407 AASEEEAFRKA
+407 SEEEAFREA
-418 VKQEQQRENLQKTE
+418 VRQEQQKESLQETE
-432 HIAMEEKKANLPYD
+432 HVTTKEKQVNLPYD
-446 ISALEPMGVIFDTY
+446 IAALESMGVIFDTY

-465 GEAFYMIDQHAA
+465 DEAFYMIDQHAA

-493 NKDTQR
+493 NKDVQR
-499 LISPVIMSLSAEA
+499 LIAPIVKSLSAEA
-512 NSNRENIMARLHEL
+512 DSNKKNIMSRLSEL
-526 GFEVDVFGDKTFRI
+526 GFEVDDFGEKTLRI

-546 MKDEEARGFL
+546 MKEEEAQGFL
-556 DDYLI
+556 DDYLM

-584 AAVKGRDVLKS
+584 AAVKGRDVLKG
-595 DEIRALI
+595 DEIKALI
-602 LDLARCKQPLACPHG
+602 LSLAKCKQPLACPHG

>member
-32 NSIDAGAKS
+32 NSIDAGAKN
-41 IAVHI
+41 IAVQI
-46 KGNGGD
+46 KGNGSE

-69 VAFKRHATSKLEKFS
+69 TAFKRHATSKLEKFS
-84 DLNSLHTLG
+84 DLNNLHTLG

-105 SRVIMYTKR
+105 SGVIMYTKR
-114 REDTLGTEL
+114 REDSLGTEL
-123 ILEAGEVIKKE
+123 ALEAGEVIKKE

-147 DLFFNIPARKKE
+147 DLFFNIPARKKD
-159 LSYKRTKKNEIVEFI
+159 LSYKRAKKNEIVEFI

-186 RLKLDDELLYI
+186 RLKVDEELLYV
-197 TKGNGNRRD
+197 TEGNGNRRD
-206 ALAQIYGADYA
+206 VLAQIYGADYA
-217 KRLVEVDEDVLGI
+217 ARLVQVDEEAFGI
-230 IVRGLISP
+230 TVSGLVSP

-250 IFVNGRAIKSA
+250 IFINGRAIRSA
-261 FLEGIIKKEYSDI
+261 FLEGIIKREYSDI
-274 IMGARYPSYFLLVN
+274 IMGERYPSYFLLVN
-288 LQGTDIDVNIHP
+288 LTGAEIDVNIHP
-300 NKKEILFLDKT
+300 NKKEILFLDKA
-311 KVKNAI
+311 KVKNVI
-317 VRTLEK
+317 VKTLEK
-323 AFAGK
+323 AFSGK

-337 ADFKFFIKDDYVDVG
+337 ADFKSFVKEDYVDIG
-352 SSEQSNIEEV
+352 SSRQSNVEEV
-362 FEKDSSEEFSY
+362 FEKGSSEGFSY
-373 STSSSEADFTEA
+373 SAASSEADFREA
-385 INTGRSFRGY
+385 INIGSRGH
-395 KDREPASPPADE
+395 KGLESAFPPADND
-407 AASEEEAFRKA
+407 ASEEEAFREA
-418 VKQEQQRENLQKTE
+418 VRCEQQRESLREAE
-432 HIAMEEKKANLPYD
+432 HVAVEEKAVNLPYD
-446 ISALEPMGVIFDTY
+446 IAALEPMGVIFDTY

-483 EKLLG
+483 EKLLD

-493 NKDTQR
+493 DKDIQR
-499 LISPVIMSLSAEA
+499 LIAPIIKSLSAEA
-512 NSNRENIMARLHEL
+512 DSNKKNIMSRLFEL
-526 GFEVDVFGDKTFRI
+526 GFEVDDFGEKTLRI

-546 MKDEEARGFL
+546 MKEEEAQGFL
-556 DDYLI
+556 DDYLM

-584 AAVKGRDVLKS
+584 AAVKGRDVLKG
-595 DEIRALI
+595 DEIKALI
-602 LDLARCKQPLACPHG
+602 LSLAKCKQPLACPHG

>member
-41 IAVHI
+41 IAVQI
-46 KGNGGD
+46 KGNGSD

-69 VAFKRHATSKLEKFS
+69 TAFKRHATSKLEKFS
-84 DLNSLHTLG
+84 DLNNLHTLG

-105 SRVIMYTKR
+105 SGVIMYTKR
-114 REDTLGTEL
+114 REDPLGTEL
-123 ILEAGEVIKKE
+123 VLEAGEVIKKE

-147 DLFFNIPARKKE
+147 DLFFNIPARKKD
-159 LSYKRTKKNEIVEFI
+159 LSYKRAKKNEIVEFI

-186 RLKLDDELLYI
+186 RLKVDEELLYV
-197 TKGNGNRRD
+197 TEGNGNRRD
-206 ALAQIYGADYA
+206 VLAQIYGADYA
-217 KRLVEVDEDVLGI
+217 ARLVQVDEEAFGI
-230 IVRGLISP
+230 TVSGLVSP

-250 IFVNGRAIKSA
+250 IFINGRAIRSA
-261 FLEGIIKKEYSDI
+261 FLEGIIKREYSDI
-274 IMGARYPSYFLLVN
+274 IMGERYPSYFLLVN
-288 LQGTDIDVNIHP
+288 LPGADIDVNIHP
-300 NKKEILFLDKT
+300 NKKEILFLDKA
-311 KVKNAI
+311 KVKNVI
-317 VRTLEK
+317 VKTLEK
-323 AFAGK
+323 AFSGK
-328 EIIQSTPLN
+328 EIIQSTPIN
-337 ADFKFFIKDDYVDVG
+337 ADFKSFVKDDYVDIG
-352 SSEQSNIEEV
+352 SSKQSNIAEV
-362 FEKDSSEEFSY
+362 FEKDSSEGFSY
-373 STSSSEADFTEA
+373 SAASSEADFREA
-385 INTGRSFRGY
+385 INIGYRGHEGRESAF
-395 KDREPASPPADE
+395 PPVDKNVP
-407 AASEEEAFRKA
+407 EEEAFREA
-418 VKQEQQRENLQKTE
+418 VRCEQQRESLREAE
-432 HIAMEEKKANLPYD
+432 HVAVEEKAVNLPYD
-446 ISALEPMGVIFDTY
+446 IAALEPMGVIFDTY

-493 NKDTQR
+493 DKDTQR
-499 LISPVIMSLSAEA
+499 LIAPIIKSLSAEA
-512 NSNRENIMARLHEL
+512 DSNKKNIMSRLSEL
-526 GFEVDVFGDKTFRI
+526 GFEVDDFGAKTLRI

-546 MKDEEARGFL
+546 MKEEEAQGFL
-556 DDYLI
+556 DDYLM

-584 AAVKGRDVLKS
+584 AAVKGRDVLKG
-595 DEIRALI
+595 DEIKALI
-602 LDLARCKQPLACPHG
+602 LSLAKCKQPLACPHG

>member
-41 IAVHI
+41 IAVQI
-46 KGNGGD
+46 KGNGSD

-69 VAFKRHATSKLEKFS
+69 TAFKRHATSKLEKFS
-84 DLNSLHTLG
+84 DLNNLHTLG

-105 SRVIMYTKR
+105 SGVIMYTKR
-114 REDTLGTEL
+114 REDPLGTEL
-123 ILEAGEVIKKE
+123 VLEAGEVIKKE

-147 DLFFNIPARKKE
+147 DLFFNIPARKKD
-159 LSYKRTKKNEIVEFI
+159 LSYKRAKKNEIVEFI

-186 RLKLDDELLYI
+186 RLKVDEELLYV
-197 TKGNGNRRD
+197 TEGNGNRRD
-206 ALAQIYGADYA
+206 VLAQIYGADYA
-217 KRLVEVDEDVLGI
+217 ARLVQVDEEAFGI
-230 IVRGLISP
+230 TVSGLVSP

-250 IFVNGRAIKSA
+250 IFINGRAIRSA
-261 FLEGIIKKEYSDI
+261 FLEGIIKREYSDI
-274 IMGARYPSYFLLVN
+274 IMGERYPSYFLLVD
-288 LQGTDIDVNIHP
+288 LPGADIDVNIHP
-300 NKKEILFLDKT
+300 NKKEILFLDKA

-317 VRTLEK
+317 VKTLEK
-323 AFAGK
+323 AFSGK
-328 EIIQSTPLN
+328 EIIQSAPLN
-337 ADFKFFIKDDYVDVG
+337 ADFKLFVKDDYVDIG
-352 SSEQSNIEEV
+352 SSKQSNIAEV
-362 FEKDSSEEFSY
+362 FEKDSSEGFSY
-373 STSSSEADFTEA
+373 SAASSEADFREA
-385 INTGRSFRGY
+385 INTGYRGHEG
-395 KDREPASPPADE
+395 RESAFSPADKDV
-407 AASEEEAFRKA
+407 SEEEAFREA
-418 VKQEQQRENLQKTE
+418 VRQEQQKESLQETE
-432 HIAMEEKKANLPYD
+432 HVTTKEKQVNLPYD
-446 ISALEPMGVIFDTY
+446 IAALESMGVIFDTY
-460 ILARD
+460 ILSRD
-465 GEAFYMIDQHAA
+465 DEAFYMIDQHAA

-483 EKLLG
+483 ENLLG

-493 NKDTQR
+493 DKDTQR
-499 LISPVIMSLSAEA
+499 LIAPIIKSLSAEA
-512 NSNRENIMARLHEL
+512 DSNKKNIMSRLSEL
-526 GFEVDVFGDKTFRI
+526 GFEVDDFGEKTLRI

-546 MKDEEARGFL
+546 MKEEEAQGFL
-556 DDYLI
+556 DDYLM

-584 AAVKGRDVLKS
+584 AAVKGRDVLKG
-595 DEIRALI
+595 DEIKALI
-602 LDLARCKQPLACPHG
+602 LSLAKCKQPLACPHG

>member
-41 IAVHI
+41 IAVQI
-46 KGNGGD
+46 KGNGSD

-69 VAFKRHATSKLEKFS
+69 TAFKRHATSKLEKFS
-84 DLNSLHTLG
+84 DLNNLHTLG

-114 REDTLGTEL
+114 REDPLGTEL
-123 ILEAGEVIKKE
+123 VLESGEVIKKE

-147 DLFFNIPARKKE
+147 DLFFNIPARKKD
-159 LSYKRTKKNEIVEFI
+159 LSYKRAKKNEIVEFI

-186 RLKLDDELLYI
+186 RLKVDEELLYV
-197 TKGNGNRRD
+197 TEGNGNRRD
-206 ALAQIYGADYA
+206 VLAQIYGADYA
-217 KRLVEVDEDVLGI
+217 ARLVQVDEEAFGI
-230 IVRGLISP
+230 TVSGLVSP

-250 IFVNGRAIKSA
+250 IFINGRAIRSA
-261 FLEGIIKKEYSDI
+261 FLEGIIKREYSDI
-274 IMGARYPSYFLLVN
+274 IMGERYPSYFLLVN
-288 LQGTDIDVNIHP
+288 LPGADIDVNIHP
-300 NKKEILFLDKT
+300 NKKEILFLDKA
-311 KVKNAI
+311 KVKNVI
-317 VRTLEK
+317 VKTLEK
-323 AFAGK
+323 AFSGK
-328 EIIQSTPLN
+328 EIIQSAPLN
-337 ADFKFFIKDDYVDVG
+337 ADFKSFVKDDYVDIG
-352 SSEQSNIEEV
+352 SSKQSNIEEV
-362 FEKDSSEEFSY
+362 FEKDSSEGFSY
-373 STSSSEADFTEA
+373 STASSEADFREA
-385 INTGRSFRGY
+385 INTGYRGY
-395 KDREPASPPADE
+395 EGRESAFSPADKDV
-407 AASEEEAFRKA
+407 SEEEAFREA
-418 VKQEQQRENLQKTE
+418 VRQEQQKESLQETE
-432 HIAMEEKKANLPYD
+432 HVTTKEKQVNLPYD
-446 ISALEPMGVIFDTY
+446 IAALESMGVIFDTY

-465 GEAFYMIDQHAA
+465 DEAFYMIDQHAA

-483 EKLLG
+483 EKLLD

-493 NKDTQR
+493 NKDVQR
-499 LISPVIMSLSAEA
+499 LIAPIVKSLSAEA
-512 NSNRENIMARLHEL
+512 DSNKKNIMSRLSEL
-526 GFEVDVFGDKTFRI
+526 GFEVDDFGEKTLRI

-546 MKDEEARGFL
+546 MKEEEAQGFL
-556 DDYLI
+556 DDYLM

-584 AAVKGRDVLKS
+584 AAVKGRDVLKG
-595 DEIRALI
+595 DEIKALI
-602 LDLARCKQPLACPHG
+602 LSLAKCKQPLACPHG

>member
-41 IAVHI
+41 IAVQI
-46 KGNGGD
+46 KGNGSD

-69 VAFKRHATSKLEKFS
+69 TAFKRHATSKLEKFS
-84 DLNSLHTLG
+84 DLNNLHTLG

-114 REDTLGTEL
+114 REDPLGTEL
-123 ILEAGEVIKKE
+123 VLESGEVIKKE

-147 DLFFNIPARKKE
+147 DLFFNIPARKKD
-159 LSYKRTKKNEIVEFI
+159 LSYKRAKKNEIVEFI

-186 RLKLDDELLYI
+186 RLKVDEELLYV
-197 TKGNGNRRD
+197 TEGNGNRRD
-206 ALAQIYGADYA
+206 VLAQIYGADYA
-217 KRLVEVDEDVLGI
+217 ARLVQVDEEAFGI
-230 IVRGLISP
+230 TVSGLVSP

-250 IFVNGRAIKSA
+250 IFINGRAIRSA
-261 FLEGIIKKEYSDI
+261 FLEGIIKREYSDI
-274 IMGARYPSYFLLVN
+274 IMGERYPSYFLLVN
-288 LQGTDIDVNIHP
+288 LPGAEIDVNIHP
-300 NKKEILFLDKT
+300 NKKEILFLDKA
-311 KVKNAI
+311 KVKNVI
-317 VRTLEK
+317 VKTLEK
-323 AFAGK
+323 AFSGK

-337 ADFKFFIKDDYVDVG
+337 ADFKSFVKEDYVDIG
-352 SSEQSNIEEV
+352 SSRQSNVEEV
-362 FEKDSSEEFSY
+362 FEKGSSEGFSY
-373 STSSSEADFTEA
+373 SAASSEADFREA
-385 INTGRSFRGY
+385 INIGSRGH
-395 KDREPASPPADE
+395 KGLESAFPPADND
-407 AASEEEAFRKA
+407 ASEEEAFREA
-418 VKQEQQRENLQKTE
+418 VRCEQQRESLREAE
-432 HIAMEEKKANLPYD
+432 HVAVEEKAVNLPYD
-446 ISALEPMGVIFDTY
+446 IAALEPMGVIFDTY

-483 EKLLG
+483 EKLLD

-493 NKDTQR
+493 DKDIQR
-499 LISPVIMSLSAEA
+499 LIAPIIKSLSAEA
-512 NSNRENIMARLHEL
+512 DSNKKNIMSRLFEL
-526 GFEVDVFGDKTFRI
+526 GFEVDDFGEKTLRI

-546 MKDEEARGFL
+546 MKEEEAQGFL
-556 DDYLI
+556 DDYLM
-561 STQGFGYDEDERQLD
+561 STQGFGYDEDERQPD

-584 AAVKGRDVLKS
+584 AAVKGRDVLKG
-595 DEIRALI
+595 DEIKALI
-602 LDLARCKQPLACPHG
+602 LSLAKCKQPLACPHG

>member
-41 IAVHI
+41 IAVQI
-46 KGNGGD
+46 KGNGSD

-69 VAFKRHATSKLEKFS
+69 TAFKRHATSKLEKFS
-84 DLNSLHTLG
+84 DLNNLHTLG

-114 REDTLGTEL
+114 REDPLGTEL
-123 ILEAGEVIKKE
+123 VLEAGEVIKKE

-147 DLFFNIPARKKE
+147 DLFFNIPARKKD
-159 LSYKRTKKNEIVEFI
+159 LSYKRAKKNEIVEFI

-186 RLKLDDELLYI
+186 RLKVDEELLYV
-197 TKGNGNRRD
+197 TEGNGNRRD
-206 ALAQIYGADYA
+206 VLAQIYGADYA
-217 KRLVEVDEDVLGI
+217 ARLVQVDEEAFGI
-230 IVRGLISP
+230 TVSGLVSP

-250 IFVNGRAIKSA
+250 IFINGRAIRSA
-261 FLEGIIKKEYSDI
+261 FLEGIIKREYSDI
-274 IMGARYPSYFLLVN
+274 IMGERYPSYFLLVN
-288 LQGTDIDVNIHP
+288 LPGAEIDVNIHP
-300 NKKEILFLDKT
+300 NKKEILFLDKA
-311 KVKNAI
+311 KVKNVI
-317 VRTLEK
+317 VKTLEK
-323 AFAGK
+323 AFSSK

-337 ADFKFFIKDDYVDVG
+337 ADFKSFVKDDYVDIG
-352 SSEQSNIEEV
+352 SSRQSNVEEV
-362 FEKDSSEEFSY
+362 FEKDSSEGFSY
-373 STSSSEADFTEA
+373 SAASSEADFREA
-385 INTGRSFRGY
+385 INIGFRGH
-395 KDREPASPPADE
+395 KGLESAFPPADND
-407 AASEEEAFRKA
+407 ASEEEAFREA
-418 VKQEQQRENLQKTE
+418 VRCEQQRESLREAE
-432 HIAMEEKKANLPYD
+432 HVAVEEKAVNLPYD
-446 ISALEPMGVIFDTY
+446 IAALEPMGVIFDTY

-493 NKDTQR
+493 DKDIQR
-499 LISPVIMSLSAEA
+499 LIAPIIKSLSAEA
-512 NSNRENIMARLHEL
+512 DSNKKNIMSRLFEL
-526 GFEVDVFGDKTFRI
+526 GFEVDDFGEKTLRI

-546 MKDEEARGFL
+546 MKEEEAQGFL
-556 DDYLI
+556 DDYLM

-584 AAVKGRDVLKS
+584 AAVKGRDVLKG
-595 DEIRALI
+595 DEIKALI
-602 LDLARCKQPLACPHG
+602 LSLAKCKQPLACPHG

>member
-41 IAVHI
+41 IAVQI
-46 KGNGGD
+46 KGNGSE

-69 VAFKRHATSKLEKFS
+69 TAFKRHATSKLEKFS
-84 DLNSLHTLG
+84 DLNNLHTLG

-114 REDTLGTEL
+114 REDPLGTEL
-123 ILEAGEVIKKE
+123 VLEAGEVIKKE

-147 DLFFNIPARKKE
+147 DLFFNIPARKKD
-159 LSYKRTKKNEIVEFI
+159 LSYKRAKKNEIVEFI

-186 RLKLDDELLYI
+186 RLKVDEELLYV
-197 TKGNGNRRD
+197 TEGNGNRRD
-206 ALAQIYGADYA
+206 VLAQIYGADYA
-217 KRLVEVDEDVLGI
+217 ARLVQVDEEAFGI
-230 IVRGLISP
+230 TVSGLVSP

-250 IFVNGRAIKSA
+250 IFINGRAIRSA
-261 FLEGIIKKEYSDI
+261 FLEGIIKREYSDI
-274 IMGARYPSYFLLVN
+274 IMGERYPSYFLLVD
-288 LQGTDIDVNIHP
+288 LPGADIDVNIHP
-300 NKKEILFLDKT
+300 NKKEILFLDKA

-317 VRTLEK
+317 VKTLEK
-323 AFAGK
+323 AFSGK
-328 EIIQSTPLN
+328 EIIQSTPIN
-337 ADFKFFIKDDYVDVG
+337 ADFKSFVKDDYVDIG
-352 SSEQSNIEEV
+352 SSKQSNIEEV
-362 FEKDSSEEFSY
+362 FEKDSSEGFSY
-373 STSSSEADFTEA
+373 STASSEADFREA
-385 INTGRSFRGY
+385 INTGYRGY
-395 KDREPASPPADE
+395 EGRESAFSPADKDV
-407 AASEEEAFRKA
+407 SEEEAFREA
-418 VKQEQQRENLQKTE
+418 VRQEQQKESLQETE
-432 HIAMEEKKANLPYD
+432 HLTTKEKQVNLPYD
-446 ISALEPMGVIFDTY
+446 IAALESMGVIFDTY

-465 GEAFYMIDQHAA
+465 DEAFYMIDQHAA

-493 NKDTQR
+493 NKDVQR
-499 LISPVIMSLSAEA
+499 LIAPIVKSLSAEA
-512 NSNRENIMARLHEL
+512 DSNKKNIMSRLSEL
-526 GFEVDVFGDKTFRI
+526 GFEVDDFGEKTLRI

-546 MKDEEARGFL
+546 MKEEEAQGFL
-556 DDYLI
+556 DDYLM

-584 AAVKGRDVLKS
+584 AAVKGRDVLKG
-595 DEIRALI
+595 DEIKALI
-602 LDLARCKQPLACPHG
+602 LSLAKCKQPLACPHG

>member
-41 IAVHI
+41 IAVQI
-46 KGNGGD
+46 KGNGSD

-69 VAFKRHATSKLEKFS
+69 TAFKRHATSKLEKFS
-84 DLNSLHTLG
+84 DLNNLHTLG

-105 SRVIMYTKR
+105 SGVIMYTKR
-114 REDTLGTEL
+114 REDPLGTEL
-123 ILEAGEVIKKE
+123 VLEAGEVIKKE

-147 DLFFNIPARKKE
+147 DLFFNIPARKKD
-159 LSYKRTKKNEIVEFI
+159 LSYKRAKKNEIVEFI

-186 RLKLDDELLYI
+186 RLKVDEELLYV
-197 TKGNGNRRD
+197 TEGNGNRRD
-206 ALAQIYGADYA
+206 VLAQIYGADYA
-217 KRLVEVDEDVLGI
+217 ARLVQVDEEAFGI
-230 IVRGLISP
+230 TVSGLVSP

-250 IFVNGRAIKSA
+250 IFINGRAIRSA
-261 FLEGIIKKEYSDI
+261 FLEGIIKREYSDI
-274 IMGARYPSYFLLVN
+274 IMGERYPSYFLLVD
-288 LQGTDIDVNIHP
+288 LPGADIDVNIHP
-300 NKKEILFLDKT
+300 NKKEILFLDKA
-311 KVKNAI
+311 KVKNVI
-317 VRTLEK
+317 VKTLEK
-323 AFAGK
+323 AFSGK
-328 EIIQSTPLN
+328 EIIQSAPLN
-337 ADFKFFIKDDYVDVG
+337 ADFKSFVKDDYVDIG
-352 SSEQSNIEEV
+352 SSKQSNIEEV
-362 FEKDSSEEFSY
+362 FEKDSSEGFSY
-373 STSSSEADFTEA
+373 STASSEADFREA
-385 INTGRSFRGY
+385 INTGYRGY
-395 KDREPASPPADE
+395 EGRESAFSPADKDV
-407 AASEEEAFRKA
+407 SEEEAFREA
-418 VKQEQQRENLQKTE
+418 IRCEQQRESLREEE
-432 HIAMEEKKANLPYD
+432 HAATKEKQVNLPYD
-446 ISALEPMGVIFDTY
+446 IAALESMGVIFDTY

-465 GEAFYMIDQHAA
+465 DEAFYMIDQHAA

-493 NKDTQR
+493 DKDIQR
-499 LISPVIMSLSAEA
+499 LIAPIIKSLSAEA
-512 NSNRENIMARLHEL
+512 DSNKKNIMSRLSEL
-526 GFEVDVFGDKTFRI
+526 GFEVDDFGEKTLRI

-546 MKDEEARGFL
+546 MKEEEAQGFL
-556 DDYLI
+556 DDYLM

-584 AAVKGRDVLKS
+584 AAVKGRDVLKG
-595 DEIRALI
+595 DEIKALI
-602 LDLARCKQPLACPHG
+602 LSLAKCKQPLACPHG

>member
-41 IAVHI
+41 IAVQI
-46 KGNGGD
+46 KGNGSE

-57 DDGCGIAGDEVE
+57 DDGCGIADDEVE
-69 VAFKRHATSKLEKFS
+69 TAFKRHATSKLEKFS
-84 DLNSLHTLG
+84 DLNNLHTLG

-114 REDTLGTEL
+114 REDPLGTEL
-123 ILEAGEVIKKE
+123 VLEAGEVIKKE

-147 DLFFNIPARKKE
+147 DLFFNIPARKKD
-159 LSYKRTKKNEIVEFI
+159 LSYKRAKKNEIVEFI

-186 RLKLDDELLYI
+186 RLKVDEELLYV
-197 TKGNGNRRD
+197 TEGNGNRRD
-206 ALAQIYGADYA
+206 VLAQIYGADYA
-217 KRLVEVDEDVLGI
+217 ARLVQVDEETFGI
-230 IVRGLISP
+230 NVSGLVSP

-250 IFVNGRAIKSA
+250 IFINGRAIRSA
-261 FLEGIIKKEYSDI
+261 FLEGIIKREYSDI
-274 IMGARYPSYFLLVN
+274 IMGERYPSYFLLVD
-288 LQGTDIDVNIHP
+288 LPGADIDVNIHP
-300 NKKEILFLDKT
+300 NKKEILFLDKA

-317 VRTLEK
+317 VKTLEK
-323 AFAGK
+323 AFSGK
-328 EIIQSTPLN
+328 EIIQSTPIN
-337 ADFKFFIKDDYVDVG
+337 ADFKSFVKDDYVDIG
-352 SSEQSNIEEV
+352 SSKQSNIEEV
-362 FEKDSSEEFSY
+362 FEKDSSEGFSY
-373 STSSSEADFTEA
+373 SAASSEAEFREA
-385 INTGRSFRGY
+385 VNIGYRGHEGRESAF
-395 KDREPASPPADE
+395 PPADKNVP
-407 AASEEEAFRKA
+407 EEEAFREA
-418 VKQEQQRENLQKTE
+418 IRCERQRESLRKEE
-432 HIAMEEKKANLPYD
+432 HTAVEGKPVNLPYD
-446 ISALEPMGVIFDTY
+446 IAALEPMGVIFDTY

-493 NKDTQR
+493 DKDIQR
-499 LISPVIMSLSAEA
+499 LIAPIIKSLSAEA
-512 NSNRENIMARLHEL
+512 DGNKKNIMSRLSEL
-526 GFEVDVFGDKTFRI
+526 GFEVDDFGEKTLRI

-546 MKDEEARGFL
+546 MKEEEAQGFL
-556 DDYLI
+556 DDYLM

-584 AAVKGRDVLKS
+584 AAVKGRDVLKG
-595 DEIRALI
+595 DEIKALI
-602 LDLARCKQPLACPHG
+602 LSLAKCKQPLACPHG

>member
-32 NSIDAGAKS
+32 NSIDAGAKN
-41 IAVHI
+41 IAVQI
-46 KGNGGD
+46 KGNGSE

-69 VAFKRHATSKLEKFS
+69 TAFKRHATSKLEKFS
-84 DLNSLHTLG
+84 DLNNLHTLG

-105 SRVIMYTKR
+105 SGVIMYTKR
-114 REDTLGTEL
+114 RKDSLGTEL
-123 ILEAGEVIKKE
+123 ALEAGEVIKKE

-147 DLFFNIPARKKE
+147 DLFFNIPARKKD
-159 LSYKRTKKNEIVEFI
+159 LSYKRAKKNEIVEFI

-186 RLKLDDELLYI
+186 RLKVDEELLYV
-197 TKGNGNRRD
+197 TEGNGNRRD
-206 ALAQIYGADYA
+206 VLAQIYGADYA
-217 KRLVEVDEDVLGI
+217 ARLVQVDEEAFGI
-230 IVRGLISP
+230 TVSGLVSP

-250 IFVNGRAIKSA
+250 IFINGRAIRSA
-261 FLEGIIKKEYSDI
+261 FLEGIIKREYSDI
-274 IMGARYPSYFLLVN
+274 IMGERYPSYFLLVN
-288 LQGTDIDVNIHP
+288 LPGAEIDVNIHP
-300 NKKEILFLDKT
+300 NKKEILFLDKA
-311 KVKNAI
+311 KVKNVI
-317 VRTLEK
+317 VKTLEK
-323 AFAGK
+323 AFSGK

-337 ADFKFFIKDDYVDVG
+337 ADFKSFVKEDYVDIG
-352 SSEQSNIEEV
+352 SSRQSNVEEV
-362 FEKDSSEEFSY
+362 FEKGSSEGFLY
-373 STSSSEADFTEA
+373 SAASSEADFREA
-385 INTGRSFRGY
+385 INIGSRGH
-395 KDREPASPPADE
+395 KGLESVFPPADND
-407 AASEEEAFRKA
+407 ASEEEAFREA
-418 VKQEQQRENLQKTE
+418 VRCEQQRESLREAE
-432 HIAMEEKKANLPYD
+432 HVAVEEKAVNLPYD
-446 ISALEPMGVIFDTY
+446 IAALEPMGIIFDTY

-493 NKDTQR
+493 DKDIQR
-499 LISPVIMSLSAEA
+499 LIAPIIKSLSAEA
-512 NSNRENIMARLHEL
+512 DSNKKNIMSRLFEL
-526 GFEVDVFGDKTFRI
+526 GFEVDDFGEKTLRI

-546 MKDEEARGFL
+546 MKEEEAQGFL
-556 DDYLI
+556 DDYLM

-584 AAVKGRDVLKS
+584 AAVKGRDVLKG
-595 DEIRALI
+595 DEIKALI
-602 LDLARCKQPLACPHG
+602 LSLAKCKQPLACPHG

>member
-32 NSIDAGAKS
+32 NSIDAGAKN
-41 IAVHI
+41 IAVQI
-46 KGNGGD
+46 KGNGSE

-69 VAFKRHATSKLEKFS
+69 TAFKRHATSKLEKFS
-84 DLNSLHTLG
+84 DLNNLHTLG

-105 SRVIMYTKR
+105 SGVIMYTKR
-114 REDTLGTEL
+114 REDSLGTEL
-123 ILEAGEVIKKE
+123 ALEAGEVIKKE

-147 DLFFNIPARKKE
+147 DLFFNIPARKKD
-159 LSYKRTKKNEIVEFI
+159 LSYKRAKKNEIVEFI

-186 RLKLDDELLYI
+186 RLKVDEELLYV
-197 TKGNGNRRD
+197 TEGNGNRRD
-206 ALAQIYGADYA
+206 VLAQIYGADYA
-217 KRLVEVDEDVLGI
+217 ARLVQVDEEAFGI
-230 IVRGLISP
+230 TVSGLVSP

-250 IFVNGRAIKSA
+250 IFINGRAIRSA
-261 FLEGIIKKEYSDI
+261 FLEGIIKREYSDI
-274 IMGARYPSYFLLVN
+274 IMGERYPSYFLLVN
-288 LQGTDIDVNIHP
+288 LPGAEIDVNIHP
-300 NKKEILFLDKT
+300 NKKEILFLDKA
-311 KVKNAI
+311 KVKNVI
-317 VRTLEK
+317 VKTLEK
-323 AFAGK
+323 AFSGK

-337 ADFKFFIKDDYVDVG
+337 ADFKSFVKEDYVDIG
-352 SSEQSNIEEV
+352 SSRQSNVEEV
-362 FEKDSSEEFSY
+362 FEKGSSEGFSY
-373 STSSSEADFTEA
+373 SAASSEADFREA
-385 INTGRSFRGY
+385 INIGSRGH
-395 KDREPASPPADE
+395 KGLESAFPPADND
-407 AASEEEAFRKA
+407 ASEEEAFREA
-418 VKQEQQRENLQKTE
+418 VRCEQQRESLREAE
-432 HIAMEEKKANLPYD
+432 HVAVEEKAVNLPYG
-446 ISALEPMGVIFDTY
+446 IAALEPMGVIFDTY

-493 NKDTQR
+493 DKDIQR
-499 LISPVIMSLSAEA
+499 LIAPIIKSLSAEA
-512 NSNRENIMARLHEL
+512 DSNKKNIMSRLFEL
-526 GFEVDVFGDKTFRI
+526 GFEVDDFGEKTLRI

-546 MKDEEARGFL
+546 MKEEEAQGFL
-556 DDYLI
+556 DDYLM

-584 AAVKGRDVLKS
+584 AAVKGRDVLKG
-595 DEIRALI
+595 DEIKALI
-602 LDLARCKQPLACPHG
+602 LSLAKCKQPLACPHG

>member
-32 NSIDAGAKS
+32 NSIDAGAKN
-41 IAVHI
+41 IAVQI
-46 KGNGGD
+46 KGNGSE

-69 VAFKRHATSKLEKFS
+69 TAFKRHATSKLEKFS
-84 DLNSLHTLG
+84 DLNNLHTLG

-105 SRVIMYTKR
+105 SGVIMYTKR
-114 REDTLGTEL
+114 REDSLGTEL
-123 ILEAGEVIKKE
+123 ALEAGEVIKKE

-147 DLFFNIPARKKE
+147 DLFFNIPARKKD
-159 LSYKRTKKNEIVEFI
+159 LSYKRAKKNEIAEFI

-186 RLKLDDELLYI
+186 RLKVDEELLYV
-197 TKGNGNRRD
+197 TEGNGNRRD
-206 ALAQIYGADYA
+206 VLAQIYGADYA
-217 KRLVEVDEDVLGI
+217 ARLVQVDEEVSGI
-230 IVRGLISP
+230 TVSGLVSP

-250 IFVNGRAIKSA
+250 IFINGRAIRSA

-274 IMGARYPSYFLLVN
+274 IMGERYPSYFLLVN
-288 LQGTDIDVNIHP
+288 LPGVDIDVNIHP
-300 NKKEILFLDKT
+300 NKKEILFLDKA
-311 KVKNAI
+311 KVKNVI
-317 VRTLEK
+317 VKTLEK
-323 AFAGK
+323 AFSGK
-328 EIIQSTPLN
+328 EIIQSAPLN
-337 ADFKFFIKDDYVDVG
+337 ADFKSFVKDDYVDIG
-352 SSEQSNIEEV
+352 SSKQSNIEEV
-362 FEKDSSEEFSY
+362 FEKDSSEGFSY
-373 STSSSEADFTEA
+373 STASSEADFREA
-385 INTGRSFRGY
+385 INTGYRGY
-395 KDREPASPPADE
+395 EGRESAFSPADKDV
-407 AASEEEAFRKA
+407 SEEEAFREA
-418 VKQEQQRENLQKTE
+418 VRQEQQKESLQETE
-432 HIAMEEKKANLPYD
+432 HVTTKEKQVNLPYD
-446 ISALEPMGVIFDTY
+446 IAALESMGVIFDTY

-465 GEAFYMIDQHAA
+465 DEAFYMIDQHAA

-493 NKDTQR
+493 NKDVQR
-499 LISPVIMSLSAEA
+499 LIAPIVKSLSAEA
-512 NSNRENIMARLHEL
+512 DSNKKNIMSRLSEL
-526 GFEVDVFGDKTFRI
+526 GFEVDDFGEKTLRI

-546 MKDEEARGFL
+546 MKEEEAQGFL
-556 DDYLI
+556 DDYLM

-584 AAVKGRDVLKS
+584 AAVKGRDVLKG
-595 DEIRALI
+595 DEIKALI
-602 LDLARCKQPLACPHG
+602 LSLAKCKQPLACPHG

>member
-32 NSIDAGAKS
+32 NSIDAGAKN
-41 IAVHI
+41 IAVQI
-46 KGNGGD
+46 KGNGSE

-69 VAFKRHATSKLEKFS
+69 TAFKRHATSKLEKFS
-84 DLNSLHTLG
+84 DLNNLHTLG

-105 SRVIMYTKR
+105 SGVIMYTKR
-114 REDTLGTEL
+114 REDSLGTEL
-123 ILEAGEVIKKE
+123 ALEAGEVIKKE
-134 DIAVDDGTGIIVQ
+134 DIAGDDGTGIIVQ
-147 DLFFNIPARKKE
+147 DLFFNIPARKKD
-159 LSYKRTKKNEIVEFI
+159 LSYKRAKKNEIVEFI

-186 RLKLDDELLYI
+186 RLKVDEELLYV
-197 TKGNGNRRD
+197 TEGNGNRRD
-206 ALAQIYGADYA
+206 VLAQIYGADYA
-217 KRLVEVDEDVLGI
+217 ARLVQVDEEAFGI
-230 IVRGLISP
+230 TVSGLVSP

-250 IFVNGRAIKSA
+250 IFINGRAIRSA
-261 FLEGIIKKEYSDI
+261 FLEGIIKREYSDI
-274 IMGARYPSYFLLVN
+274 IMGERYPSYFLLVN
-288 LQGTDIDVNIHP
+288 LPGAEIDVNIHP
-300 NKKEILFLDKT
+300 NKKEILFLDKA
-311 KVKNAI
+311 KVKNVI
-317 VRTLEK
+317 VKTLEK
-323 AFAGK
+323 AFSGK

-337 ADFKFFIKDDYVDVG
+337 ADFKSFVKEDYVDIG
-352 SSEQSNIEEV
+352 SSKQSNVEEV
-362 FEKDSSEEFSY
+362 FEKGSSEGFSY
-373 STSSSEADFTEA
+373 SAASSEADFREA
-385 INTGRSFRGY
+385 INIGSRGH
-395 KDREPASPPADE
+395 KGLESAFPPADND
-407 AASEEEAFRKA
+407 ASEEEAFREA
-418 VKQEQQRENLQKTE
+418 VRCEQQRESLREAE
-432 HIAMEEKKANLPYD
+432 HVAVEEKAVNLPYD
-446 ISALEPMGVIFDTY
+446 IAALEPMGVIFDTY

-493 NKDTQR
+493 DKDIQR
-499 LISPVIMSLSAEA
+499 LIAPIIKSLSAEA
-512 NSNRENIMARLHEL
+512 DSNKKNIMSRLFEL
-526 GFEVDVFGDKTFRI
+526 GFEVDDFGEKTLRI

-546 MKDEEARGFL
+546 MKEEEAQGFL
-556 DDYLI
+556 DDYLM

-584 AAVKGRDVLKS
+584 AAVKGRDVLKG
-595 DEIRALI
+595 DEIKALI
-602 LDLARCKQPLACPHG
+602 LSLAKCKQPLACPHG

>member
-41 IAVHI
+41 IAVQI
-46 KGNGGD
+46 KGNGSE

-69 VAFKRHATSKLEKFS
+69 TAFKRHATSKLEKFS
-84 DLNSLHTLG
+84 DLNNLHTLG

-114 REDTLGTEL
+114 REDPLGTEL
-123 ILEAGEVIKKE
+123 VLEAGEVIKKE

-147 DLFFNIPARKKE
+147 DLFFNIPARKKD
-159 LSYKRTKKNEIVEFI
+159 LSYKRAKKNEIVEFI

-186 RLKLDDELLYI
+186 RLKVDEELLYV
-197 TKGNGNRRD
+197 TEGNGNRRD
-206 ALAQIYGADYA
+206 VLAQIYGADYA
-217 KRLVEVDEDVLGI
+217 ARLVQVDEETFGI
-230 IVRGLISP
+230 NVSGLVSP

-250 IFVNGRAIKSA
+250 IFINGRAIRSA
-261 FLEGIIKKEYSDI
+261 FLEGIIKREYSDI
-274 IMGARYPSYFLLVN
+274 IMGERYPSYFLLVD
-288 LQGTDIDVNIHP
+288 LPGADIDVNIHP

-311 KVKNAI
+311 KVKKAI

-328 EIIQSTPLN
+328 EIIQSTPIN
-337 ADFKFFIKDDYVDVG
+337 ADFKSFIKDDYVDVG

-373 STSSSEADFTEA
+373 STSSSEADFREA
-385 INTGRSFRGY
+385 INTGYRGY
-395 KDREPASPPADE
+395 EGRESAFSPADKDV
-407 AASEEEAFRKA
+407 SEEEAFREA
-418 VKQEQQRENLQKTE
+418 VRQEQQKESLQETE
-432 HIAMEEKKANLPYD
+432 HVTTKEKQVNLPYD
-446 ISALEPMGVIFDTY
+446 IAALESMGVIFDTY

-465 GEAFYMIDQHAA
+465 DEAFYMIDQHAA

-493 NKDTQR
+493 NKDVQR
-499 LISPVIMSLSAEA
+499 LIAPIVKSLSAEA
-512 NSNRENIMARLHEL
+512 DSNKKNIMSRLSEL
-526 GFEVDVFGDKTFRI
+526 GFEVDDFGEKTLRI

-546 MKDEEARGFL
+546 MKEEEAQGFL
-556 DDYLI
+556 DDYLM

-584 AAVKGRDVLKS
+584 AAVKGRDVLKG
-595 DEIRALI
+595 DEIKALI
-602 LDLARCKQPLACPHG
+602 LSLAKCKQPLACPHG

>member
-41 IAVHI
+41 IAVQI
-46 KGNGGD
+46 KGNGSD

-69 VAFKRHATSKLEKFS
+69 TAFKRHATSKLEKFS
-84 DLNSLHTLG
+84 DLNNLHTLG

-114 REDTLGTEL
+114 REDPLGTEL
-123 ILEAGEVIKKE
+123 VLESGEVIKKE

-147 DLFFNIPARKKE
+147 DLFFNIPARKKD
-159 LSYKRTKKNEIVEFI
+159 LSYKRAKKNEIAEFI

-186 RLKLDDELLYI
+186 RLKVDEELLYV
-197 TKGNGNRRD
+197 TEGNGNRRD
-206 ALAQIYGADYA
+206 VLAQIYGVDYA
-217 KRLVEVDEDVLGI
+217 ARLVQVDDEAFGI
-230 IVRGLISP
+230 TVSGLVSP

-250 IFVNGRAIKSA
+250 IFINGRAIRSA

-274 IMGARYPSYFLLVN
+274 IMGERYPSYFLLVN
-288 LQGTDIDVNIHP
+288 LPGVDIDVNIHP
-300 NKKEILFLDKT
+300 NKKEILFLDKA
-311 KVKNAI
+311 KVKNVI
-317 VRTLEK
+317 VKTLEK
-323 AFAGK
+323 AFSGK
-328 EIIQSTPLN
+328 EIIQSTPIN
-337 ADFKFFIKDDYVDVG
+337 ADFKSFVKDDYVDIG
-352 SSEQSNIEEV
+352 SSKQSNIEEV
-362 FEKDSSEEFSY
+362 FEKDSSEGFSY
-373 STSSSEADFTEA
+373 STASSEADFREA
-385 INTGRSFRGY
+385 INTGYRGY
-395 KDREPASPPADE
+395 KGLESAFSPADKDV
-407 AASEEEAFRKA
+407 SEEEAFRKA
-418 VKQEQQRENLQKTE
+418 IRCEQQRESLREVE
-432 HIAMEEKKANLPYD
+432 HAAVEEKPVNLPYD
-446 ISALEPMGVIFDTY
+446 IAALEPMGVIFDTY

-493 NKDTQR
+493 DKDIQR
-499 LISPVIMSLSAEA
+499 LIAPIIKSLSAEA
-512 NSNRENIMARLHEL
+512 DSNKKNIMSRLSEL
-526 GFEVDVFGDKTFRI
+526 GFEVDDFGEKTLRI

-546 MKDEEARGFL
+546 MKEEEAQGFL
-556 DDYLI
+556 DDYLM

-584 AAVKGRDVLKS
+584 AAVKGRDVLKG
-595 DEIRALI
+595 DEIKALI
-602 LDLARCKQPLACPHG
+602 LSLAKCKQPLACPHG

>member
-32 NSIDAGAKS
+32 NSIDAGAKN
-41 IAVHI
+41 IAVQI
-46 KGNGGD
+46 KGNGSE

-69 VAFKRHATSKLEKFS
+69 TAFKRHATSKLEKFS
-84 DLNSLHTLG
+84 DLNNLHTLG

-105 SRVIMYTKR
+105 SGVIMYTKR
-114 REDTLGTEL
+114 REDSLGTEL
-123 ILEAGEVIKKE
+123 ALEAGEVIKKE

-147 DLFFNIPARKKE
+147 DLFFNIPARKKD
-159 LSYKRTKKNEIVEFI
+159 LSYKRAKKNEIVEFI

-186 RLKLDDELLYI
+186 RLKVDEELLYV
-197 TKGNGNRRD
+197 TEGNGNRRD
-206 ALAQIYGADYA
+206 VLAQIYGADYA
-217 KRLVEVDEDVLGI
+217 ARLVQVDEEAFGI
-230 IVRGLISP
+230 TVSGLVSP

-250 IFVNGRAIKSA
+250 IFINGRAIRSA
-261 FLEGIIKKEYSDI
+261 FLEGIIKREYSDI
-274 IMGARYPSYFLLVN
+274 IMGERYPSYFLLVN
-288 LQGTDIDVNIHP
+288 LPGAEIDVNIHP
-300 NKKEILFLDKT
+300 NKKEILFLDKA
-311 KVKNAI
+311 KVKNVI
-317 VRTLEK
+317 VKTLEK
-323 AFAGK
+323 AFSGK

-337 ADFKFFIKDDYVDVG
+337 ADFKSFVKEDYVDIG
-352 SSEQSNIEEV
+352 SSKQSNVEEV
-362 FEKDSSEEFSY
+362 FEKGSSEGFSY
-373 STSSSEADFTEA
+373 SAASSEADFREA
-385 INTGRSFRGY
+385 INIGSRGH
-395 KDREPASPPADE
+395 KGLESAFPPADND
-407 AASEEEAFRKA
+407 ASEEEAFREA
-418 VKQEQQRENLQKTE
+418 VRCEQQRESLREAE
-432 HIAMEEKKANLPYD
+432 HVAVEEKAVNLPYD
-446 ISALEPMGVIFDTY
+446 IAALEPMGVIFDTY

-483 EKLLG
+483 EKLLD

-493 NKDTQR
+493 DKDIQR
-499 LISPVIMSLSAEA
+499 LIAPIIKSLSAEA
-512 NSNRENIMARLHEL
+512 DSNKKNIMSRLFEL
-526 GFEVDVFGDKTFRI
+526 GFEVDDFGEKTLRI

-546 MKDEEARGFL
+546 MKEEEAQGFL
-556 DDYLI
+556 DDYLM

-584 AAVKGRDVLKS
+584 AAVKGRDVLKG
-595 DEIRALI
+595 DEIKALI
-602 LDLARCKQPLACPHG
+602 LSLAKCKQPLACPHG

>member
-32 NSIDAGAKS
+32 NSIDAGAKN
-41 IAVHI
+41 IAVQI
-46 KGNGGD
+46 KGNGSE

-69 VAFKRHATSKLEKFS
+69 TAFKRHATSKLEKFS
-84 DLNSLHTLG
+84 DLNNLHTLG

-114 REDTLGTEL
+114 REDSLGTEL
-123 ILEAGEVIKKE
+123 ALEAGEVIKKE

-147 DLFFNIPARKKE
+147 DLFFNIPARKKD
-159 LSYKRTKKNEIVEFI
+159 LSYKRAKKNEIVEFI

-186 RLKLDDELLYI
+186 RLKVDEELLYV
-197 TKGNGNRRD
+197 TEGNGNRRD
-206 ALAQIYGADYA
+206 VLAQIYGADYA
-217 KRLVEVDEDVLGI
+217 ARLVQVDEEAFGI
-230 IVRGLISP
+230 TVSGLVSP

-250 IFVNGRAIKSA
+250 IFINGRAIRSA
-261 FLEGIIKKEYSDI
+261 FLEGIIKREYSDI
-274 IMGARYPSYFLLVN
+274 IMGERYPSYFLLVN
-288 LQGTDIDVNIHP
+288 LPGAEIDVNIHP
-300 NKKEILFLDKT
+300 NKKEILFLDKA
-311 KVKNAI
+311 KVKNVI
-317 VRTLEK
+317 VKTLEK
-323 AFAGK
+323 AFSGK

-337 ADFKFFIKDDYVDVG
+337 ADFKSFVKEDYVDIG
-352 SSEQSNIEEV
+352 SSRQSNVEEV
-362 FEKDSSEEFSY
+362 FEKGSSEGFSY
-373 STSSSEADFTEA
+373 SAASSEADFREA
-385 INTGRSFRGY
+385 VNIGSRGH
-395 KDREPASPPADE
+395 KGLESAFPPADND
-407 AASEEEAFRKA
+407 ASEEEAFREA
-418 VKQEQQRENLQKTE
+418 VRCEQQRESLREAE
-432 HIAMEEKKANLPYD
+432 HVALEEKAVNLPYD
-446 ISALEPMGVIFDTY
+446 IAALEPMGVIFDTY

-483 EKLLG
+483 EKLLD

-493 NKDTQR
+493 DKDIQR
-499 LISPVIMSLSAEA
+499 LIAPIIKSLSAEA
-512 NSNRENIMARLHEL
+512 DSNKKNIMSRLFEL
-526 GFEVDVFGDKTFRI
+526 GFEVDDFGEKTLRI

-546 MKDEEARGFL
+546 MKEEEAQGFL
-556 DDYLI
+556 DDYLM

-584 AAVKGRDVLKS
+584 AAVKGRDVLKG
-595 DEIRALI
+595 DEIKALI
-602 LDLARCKQPLACPHG
+602 LSLAKCKQPLACPHG